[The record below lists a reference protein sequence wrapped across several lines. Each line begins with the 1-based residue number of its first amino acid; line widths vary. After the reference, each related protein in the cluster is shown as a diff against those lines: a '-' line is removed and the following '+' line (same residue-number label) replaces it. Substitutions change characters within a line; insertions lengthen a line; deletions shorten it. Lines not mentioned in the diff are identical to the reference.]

1 MIHIS
6 NAYKKA
12 IYGRSDWYPSA
23 RVTFLDGTVLNL
35 GRSEFLISGNN
46 IVDGAG
52 TQSLPLGNV
61 VSRKIT
67 VKLYNADDRYRVHSF
82 LGAKITLYKSI
93 STDIG
98 DLTIKSGTYTV
109 IDPESYGDTVSFSA
123 YDDAYKLDR
132 NYTTHL
138 KYPLK
143 LSEILIDSCRTCGV
157 QLDTVHFNGE
167 DITVKEAP
175 TNTTHRQVIGLI
187 SMIAGGNAWM
197 NADNHLQITDYD
209 MTLFDGMT
217 DLDGGWFDDPRQ
229 NYDGGQFETDVIT
242 EKYVTY
248 SDVTG
253 GSFGDDINEFFYDDL
268 DWNKEL
274 YTSGSNMDGGYFDN
288 GLELLTDDS
297 YGIMYR
303 SVERKQRN
311 PYHLISKQH
320 DGFRLRDGRTLGV
333 HSVDTE
339 EASGYILSDATTYYA
354 SGNNADDGTFELADN
369 FHFLTQW
376 KIGLTTGVEN
386 INITGVQTTDNEN
399 TYTYG
404 TDGYIL
410 SIENSLIKDKNLLV
424 NTVGAKLV
432 GLTFMNFSGEHLSY
446 PLAEFM
452 DLAYVIDRAGK
463 TNRTILTD
471 ITFNFLGF
479 TQFKCSAENSVRNSS
494 KYVSAETKAI
504 QKSSEITEKKI
515 SKYDEAVQ
523 SLTALMTQGMG
534 FFKTEEIKED
544 KSVIFYLHNKERLE
558 DSNIIWKM
566 VGDAFAVSTDGGKT
580 WNAGLDSNGNAVV
593 NVLSA
598 VGINCDWIH
607 SGTLTLGGYNNQNG
621 VLSMQDSDGNEIGR
635 WNNQGVYAKGHYVS
649 EDSIGRKID
658 LHNAKIDLYSSGGKY
673 TGYISGELDGIEARA
688 TSTDYLNIGKGYSEF
703 NVSKRLQLLSK
714 NQIAISANEIVING
728 NKAKTGTAVFSD
740 GSYLKFVNGNL
751 VGGRTASGTTF

>member
-1 MIHIS
+1 MRHIS

-109 IDPESYGDTVSFSA
+109 IDPESYGDAVSFSA

-132 NYTTHL
+132 DYTTHL
-138 KYPLK
+138 TYPLSLK
-143 LSEILIDSCRTCGV
+143 DILKDSCRTCGV
-157 QLDTVHFNGE
+157 QMDVTSFSDDN
-167 DITVKEAP
+167 IMVKEKP
-175 TNTTHRQVIGLI
+175 TNTTHRQVIGWI
-187 SMIAGGNAWM
+187 AMIAGGNAWM
-197 NADNHLQITDYD
+197 NADNHLQISQYD
-209 MTLFDGMT
+209 MSLFDNIA
-217 DLDGGWFDDPRQ
+217 DIDGGWFDDPRQ
-229 NYDGGQFETDVIT
+229 NYDGGQFETDMIS
-242 EKYVTY
+242 EKYSTY
-248 SDVTG
+248 AEMSG
-253 GSFGDDINEFFYDDL
+253 GTFSEDISEYYYDDL
-268 DWNKEL
+268 DWSSEK
-274 YTSGSNMDGGYFDN
+274 YSSGSNVDGGWFDD

-303 SVERKQRN
+303 SVERKQKN
-311 PYHLISKQH
+311 TYQLIGKK
-320 DGFRLRDGRTLGV
+320 DNLFLLKNGNVLGV
-333 HSVDTE
+333 HSVDVE
-339 EASGYILSDATTYYA
+339 EASGYILTDATNVYT
-354 SGNNADDGTFELADN
+354 SGDILDDGNFKLVDN

-376 KIGLTTGVEN
+376 KTGLTTGVEP
-386 INITGVQTTDNEN
+386 IVITGIQTTENEK

-404 TDGYIL
+404 SEGYIL
-410 SIENSLIKDKNLLV
+410 SIENSLIKDKSLLV
-424 NTVGAKLV
+424 NTVGAKLTGV
-432 GLTFMNFSGEHLSY
+432 SFMNFSGEHLSY
-446 PLAEFM
+446 PLADFM
-452 DLAYVIDRAGK
+452 DLAYVIDRNGK
-463 TNRTILTD
+463 VNKTILTD

-479 TQFKCSAENSVRNSS
+479 TSLKCSAENAIRNSS
-494 KYVSAETKAI
+494 KYVTSETKAI
-504 QKSSEITEKKI
+504 QKASAMADKKI

-534 FFKTEEIKED
+534 FFKTEEVQDD
-544 KSVIFYLHNKERLE
+544 KSIVFYLHNKEKLE

-607 SGTLTLGGYNNQNG
+607 SGTLTLGGYNNTNG
-621 VLSMQDSDGNEIGR
+621 HCAIENADGKVVGTLGVNGYYSNDPKDQYAIR
-635 WNNQGVYAKGHYVS
+635 VNNGQIDVYGSKGALVGTVKYVQGAGDGS
-649 EDSIGRKID
+649 E
-658 LHNAKIDLYSSGGKY
+658 
-673 TGYISGELDGIEARA
+673 GIEMYVHSGNRYSAVSVSTNGRTAIWGDSVLVA
-688 TSTDYLNIGKGYSEF
+688 TDKLITGGT
-703 NVSKRLQLLSK
+703 Q
-714 NQIAISANEIVING
+714 
-728 NKAKTGTAVFSD
+728 AKTGRAVFSD
-740 GSYLKFVNGNL
+740 GSYLDYRNGYL
-751 VGGRTASGTTF
+751 IGGRTASGTTF

>member
-132 NYTTHL
+132 DYTTHL
-138 KYPLK
+138 TYPLSLK
-143 LSEILIDSCRTCGV
+143 DILKDSCRTCGV
-157 QLDTVHFNGE
+157 QMDVTSFSDDN
-167 DITVKEAP
+167 IMVKEKP
-175 TNTTHRQVIGLI
+175 TNTTHRQVIGWI
-187 SMIAGGNAWM
+187 AMIAGGNAWM
-197 NADNHLQITDYD
+197 NADNHLQISQYD
-209 MTLFDGMT
+209 MSLFDNIADT
-217 DLDGGWFDDPRQ
+217 DGGWFDDPRQ
-229 NYDGGQFETDVIT
+229 NYDGGQFETDMIS
-242 EKYVTY
+242 EKYSTY
-248 SDVTG
+248 AEMSG
-253 GSFGDDINEFFYDDL
+253 GTFSENISEYYYDDL
-268 DWNKEL
+268 DWSSEK
-274 YTSGSNMDGGYFDN
+274 YSSGSNVDGGWFDD

-303 SVERKQRN
+303 SVERKQKN
-311 PYHLISKQH
+311 AYQLIGKK
-320 DGFRLRDGRTLGV
+320 DNLFLLKNGNVLGV
-333 HSVDTE
+333 HSVDVE
-339 EASGYILSDATTYYA
+339 EASGYILTDATNVYT
-354 SGNNADDGTFELADN
+354 SGDIIDDGSFKLVDN

-376 KIGLTTGVEN
+376 KTGLTTGVEP
-386 INITGVQTTDNEN
+386 IVITGIQTTENEK

-404 TDGYIL
+404 SEGYIL
-410 SIENSLIKDKNLLV
+410 SIENSLIKDKSLLV
-424 NTVGAKLV
+424 NTVGAKLTGV
-432 GLTFMNFSGEHLSY
+432 SFMNFSGEHLSY
-446 PLAEFM
+446 PLADFM
-452 DLAYVIDRAGK
+452 DLAYVIDRNGK
-463 TNRTILTD
+463 VNKTILTD

-479 TQFKCSAENSVRNSS
+479 TSLKCSAENAIRNSS
-494 KYVSAETKAI
+494 KYVTSETKAV
-504 QKSSEITEKKI
+504 QKASAMADKKI

-534 FFKTEEIKED
+534 FFKTEKIQDD
-544 KSVIFYLHNKERLE
+544 KSIVFYLHNKERLE

-607 SGTLTLGGYNNQNG
+607 SGTLTLGGYNNTNG
-621 VLSMQDSDGNEIGR
+621 HCAIENADGKVVGTLGVNGYYSNDPKDQYAIR
-635 WNNQGVYAKGHYVS
+635 VNNGQIDVYGSKGALVGTVKYVQGAGDGS
-649 EDSIGRKID
+649 E
-658 LHNAKIDLYSSGGKY
+658 
-673 TGYISGELDGIEARA
+673 GIEMYVHSGNRYSAVSVSTNGRTAIWGDSVLVA
-688 TSTDYLNIGKGYSEF
+688 TDKLITGGT
-703 NVSKRLQLLSK
+703 Q
-714 NQIAISANEIVING
+714 
-728 NKAKTGTAVFSD
+728 AKTGRAVFSD
-740 GSYLKFVNGNL
+740 GSYLDYRNGYL
-751 VGGRTASGTTF
+751 IGGRTASGTKF

>member
-35 GRSEFLISGNN
+35 GKSEFLISGNN

-61 VSRKIT
+61 VSRKIS
-67 VKLYNADDRYRVHSF
+67 VKLYNADDRYKIHSF

-132 NYTTHL
+132 DYTTHL

-167 DITVKEAP
+167 DITVKEVP
-175 TNTTHRQVIGLI
+175 TNTTHRQVVGLI

-248 SDVTG
+248 SDLSG

-274 YTSGSNMDGGYFDN
+274 YTSGSNMDGGYFDD

-333 HSVDTE
+333 HSVDME
-339 EASGYILSDATTYYA
+339 EASGYILSDATTYYT

-376 KIGLTTGVEN
+376 KTGLTTGVEN
-386 INITGVQTTDNEN
+386 IKITGVQTTDNEN

-410 SIENSLIKDKNLLV
+410 AIENSLIEDKNLLV

-479 TQFKCSAENSVRNSS
+479 TQLKCSAENSVRNSS

-504 QKSSEITEKKI
+504 QKSSKITEKKI

-607 SGTLTLGGYNNQNG
+607 SGTLTLGGYNNTNG
-621 VLSMQDSDGNEIGR
+621 HCAIENADGKVVGTLGVNGYYSNDPKDQYAIR
-635 WNNQGVYAKGHYVS
+635 VNNGQIDVYGSKGTLVGTVKYVQGAGDGS
-649 EDSIGRKID
+649 E
-658 LHNAKIDLYSSGGKY
+658 
-673 TGYISGELDGIEARA
+673 GIEMYVHSGNRYSAVSVSTNGRTAIWGDSVLVA
-688 TSTDYLNIGKGYSEF
+688 TDKLITGGT
-703 NVSKRLQLLSK
+703 Q
-714 NQIAISANEIVING
+714 
-728 NKAKTGTAVFSD
+728 AKTGRAVFSD
-740 GSYLKFVNGNL
+740 GSYLDYRNGYL
-751 VGGRTASGTTF
+751 IGGRTASGTTF

>member
-132 NYTTHL
+132 DYTTHL
-138 KYPLK
+138 TYPLSLK
-143 LSEILIDSCRTCGV
+143 DILKDSCRTCGV
-157 QLDTVHFNGE
+157 QMDVTSFSDDN
-167 DITVKEAP
+167 IMVKEKP
-175 TNTTHRQVIGLI
+175 TNTTHRQVIGWI
-187 SMIAGGNAWM
+187 AMIAGGNAWM
-197 NADNHLQITDYD
+197 NADNHLQISQYD
-209 MTLFDGMT
+209 MSPFDNIA
-217 DLDGGWFDDPRQ
+217 DIDGGWFDDPRQ
-229 NYDGGQFETDVIT
+229 NYDGGQFETDMIS
-242 EKYVTY
+242 EKYSTY
-248 SDVTG
+248 ADMSG
-253 GSFGDDINEFFYDDL
+253 GTFSEDISEYYYDDL
-268 DWNKEL
+268 DWSSEK
-274 YTSGSNMDGGYFDN
+274 YSSGSNVDGGWFDD

-303 SVERKQRN
+303 SDERKQRN
-311 PYHLISKQH
+311 TYQLIGKK
-320 DGFRLRDGRTLGV
+320 DNLFLLKNGNVLGV
-333 HSVDTE
+333 HSVDVE
-339 EASGYILSDATTYYA
+339 EASGYILTDATNVYT
-354 SGNNADDGTFELADN
+354 SGDILDDGNFKLVDN

-376 KIGLTTGVEN
+376 KTGLTTGVEP
-386 INITGVQTTDNEN
+386 IVITGIQTTEDEK

-404 TDGYIL
+404 SEGYIL
-410 SIENSLIKDKNLLV
+410 SIENSLIKDKSLLV
-424 NTVGAKLV
+424 NTVGAKLTGV
-432 GLTFMNFSGEHLSY
+432 SFMNFSGEHLSY
-446 PLAEFM
+446 PLADFM
-452 DLAYVIDRAGK
+452 DLAYVIDRNGK
-463 TNRTILTD
+463 VNKTILTD

-479 TQFKCSAENSVRNSS
+479 TSLKCSAENAIRNSS
-494 KYVSAETKAI
+494 KYVTSETKAI
-504 QKSSEITEKKI
+504 QKASAMADKKI

-534 FFKTEEIKED
+534 FFKTEEVQDD
-544 KSVIFYLHNKERLE
+544 KSIVFYLHNKERLE

-607 SGTLTLGGYNNQNG
+607 SGTLTLGGYNNTNG
-621 VLSMQDSDGNEIGR
+621 HCVIENADGKVVGTLGVNGYYSNDPKDQYAIR
-635 WNNQGVYAKGHYVS
+635 VNNGQIDVYGSKGALVGTVKYVQGTGDGS
-649 EDSIGRKID
+649 E
-658 LHNAKIDLYSSGGKY
+658 
-673 TGYISGELDGIEARA
+673 GIEMYVHSGNRYSAVSVSTNGRTAIWGDSVLVA
-688 TSTDYLNIGKGYSEF
+688 TDKLITGGT
-703 NVSKRLQLLSK
+703 Q
-714 NQIAISANEIVING
+714 
-728 NKAKTGTAVFSD
+728 AKTGRAVFSD
-740 GSYLKFVNGNL
+740 GSYLDYRNGYL
-751 VGGRTASGTTF
+751 IGGRTASGTTF

>member
-132 NYTTHL
+132 DYTTHL
-138 KYPLK
+138 TYPLSLK
-143 LSEILIDSCRTCGV
+143 DILKDSCRTCGV
-157 QLDTVHFNGE
+157 QMDVTSFSDDN
-167 DITVKEAP
+167 IMVKEKP
-175 TNTTHRQVIGLI
+175 TNTTHRQVIGWI
-187 SMIAGGNAWM
+187 AMIAGGNAWM
-197 NADNHLQITDYD
+197 NADNHLQISQYD
-209 MTLFDGMT
+209 MSLFDNIADT
-217 DLDGGWFDDPRQ
+217 DGGWFDDPRQ
-229 NYDGGQFETDVIT
+229 NYDGGQFETDMIS
-242 EKYVTY
+242 EKYSTY
-248 SDVTG
+248 AEMSG
-253 GSFGDDINEFFYDDL
+253 GTFSEDISEYYYDDL
-268 DWNKEL
+268 DWSSEK
-274 YTSGSNMDGGYFDN
+274 YSSGSNVDGGWFDD

-311 PYHLISKQH
+311 TYQLIGKK
-320 DGFRLRDGRTLGV
+320 DNLFLLKNGNVLGV
-333 HSVDTE
+333 HSVDVE
-339 EASGYILSDATTYYA
+339 EASGYILTDATNVYT
-354 SGNNADDGTFELADN
+354 SGDILDDGNFKLVDN

-376 KIGLTTGVEN
+376 KTGLTTGVEP
-386 INITGVQTTDNEN
+386 IVITGIQTTENEK

-404 TDGYIL
+404 SEGYIL
-410 SIENSLIKDKNLLV
+410 SIENSLIKDKSLLV
-424 NTVGAKLV
+424 NTVGAKLTGV
-432 GLTFMNFSGEHLSY
+432 SFMNFSGEHLSY
-446 PLAEFM
+446 PLADFM
-452 DLAYVIDRAGK
+452 DLAYVIDRNGK
-463 TNRTILTD
+463 VNKTILTD

-479 TQFKCSAENSVRNSS
+479 TSLKCSAENAIRNSS
-494 KYVSAETKAI
+494 KYVTSETKAI
-504 QKSSEITEKKI
+504 QKASAMADKKI

-534 FFKTEEIKED
+534 FFKTEKIQDD
-544 KSVIFYLHNKERLE
+544 KSIVFYLHNKEKLE

-607 SGTLTLGGYNNQNG
+607 SGTLTLGGYNNTNG
-621 VLSMQDSDGNEIGR
+621 HCAIENADGKVVGTLGVNGYYSNDPKDQYAIR
-635 WNNQGVYAKGHYVS
+635 VNNGQIDVYGSKGALVGTVKYVQGAGDGS
-649 EDSIGRKID
+649 E
-658 LHNAKIDLYSSGGKY
+658 
-673 TGYISGELDGIEARA
+673 GIEMYVHSGNRYSAVSVSTNGRTAIWGDSVLVA
-688 TSTDYLNIGKGYSEF
+688 TDKLITGGT
-703 NVSKRLQLLSK
+703 Q
-714 NQIAISANEIVING
+714 
-728 NKAKTGTAVFSD
+728 AKTGRAVFSD
-740 GSYLKFVNGNL
+740 GSYLDYRNGYL
-751 VGGRTASGTTF
+751 IGGRTASGTKF

>member
-46 IVDGAG
+46 IADGAG

-132 NYTTHL
+132 DYTTHL
-138 KYPLK
+138 TYPLSLK
-143 LSEILIDSCRTCGV
+143 DILKDSCRTCGV
-157 QLDTVHFNGE
+157 QMDVTSFSDDN
-167 DITVKEAP
+167 IMVKEKP
-175 TNTTHRQVIGLI
+175 TNTTHRQVIGWI
-187 SMIAGGNAWM
+187 AMIAGGNAWM
-197 NADNHLQITDYD
+197 NADNHLQISQYD
-209 MTLFDGMT
+209 MSLFDNIADT
-217 DLDGGWFDDPRQ
+217 DGGWFDDPRQ
-229 NYDGGQFETDVIT
+229 NYDGGQFETDMIS
-242 EKYVTY
+242 EKYSTY
-248 SDVTG
+248 AEMSG
-253 GSFGDDINEFFYDDL
+253 GTFSEDISEYYYDDL
-268 DWNKEL
+268 DWSSEK
-274 YTSGSNMDGGYFDN
+274 YSSGSNVDGGWFDD

-303 SVERKQRN
+303 SVERKQKN
-311 PYHLISKQH
+311 AYQLIGKK
-320 DGFRLRDGRTLGV
+320 DNLFLLKNGNVLGV
-333 HSVDTE
+333 HSVDVE
-339 EASGYILSDATTYYA
+339 EASGYILTDATNVYT
-354 SGNNADDGTFELADN
+354 SGDILDDGNFKLVDN

-376 KIGLTTGVEN
+376 KTGLTTGVEP
-386 INITGVQTTDNEN
+386 IVITGIQTTENEK

-404 TDGYIL
+404 SEGYIL
-410 SIENSLIKDKNLLV
+410 SIENSLIKDKSLLV
-424 NTVGAKLV
+424 NTVGAKLTGV
-432 GLTFMNFSGEHLSY
+432 SFMNFSGEHLSY
-446 PLAEFM
+446 PLADFM
-452 DLAYVIDRAGK
+452 DLAYVIDRNGK
-463 TNRTILTD
+463 VNKTILTD

-479 TQFKCSAENSVRNSS
+479 TSLKCSAENAIRNSS
-494 KYVSAETKAI
+494 KYVTSETKAI
-504 QKSSEITEKKI
+504 QKASAMADKKI

-534 FFKTEEIKED
+534 FFKTEKIQDD
-544 KSVIFYLHNKERLE
+544 KSIVFYLHNKEKLE

-607 SGTLTLGGYNNQNG
+607 SGTLTLGGYNNTNG
-621 VLSMQDSDGNEIGR
+621 HCAIENASGEVVGTLGVNGYYSNDPIDKYAIRINNGHVEIYGVKGTLVGIVDYVKSASDGSEGLSMYAYGGSGHSSVILKNNGTTEIWGNSIRINTDKLITGGR
-635 WNNQGVYAKGHYVS
+635 Q
-649 EDSIGRKID
+649 
-658 LHNAKIDLYSSGGKY
+658 
-673 TGYISGELDGIEARA
+673 T
-688 TSTDYLNIGKGYSEF
+688 
-703 NVSKRLQLLSK
+703 
-714 NQIAISANEIVING
+714 
-728 NKAKTGTAVFSD
+728 KTGRAVFSD
-740 GSYLKFVNGNL
+740 GSYLDYKNGKL
-751 VGGRTASGTTF
+751 VAGRTASGTIF

>member
-1 MIHIS
+1 MIHI
-6 NAYKKA
+6 NNDYKKA

-61 VSRKIT
+61 VSRKIS
-67 VKLYNADDRYRVHSF
+67 VKLYNADDRYKIHSF
-82 LGAKITLYKSI
+82 LGAKISLYKTI
-93 STDIG
+93 STENG
-98 DLTIKSGTYTV
+98 DLSIKSGTYTV

-132 NYTTHL
+132 DYTTHL

-175 TNTTHRQVIGLI
+175 TNTTHRQVVGLI

-197 NADNHLQITDYD
+197 NEDNHIQITDYD

-229 NYDGGQFETDVIT
+229 NYDGGQFETDIIT

-248 SDVTG
+248 SDMTG

-268 DWNKEL
+268 DWNKEK
-274 YTSGSNMDGGYFDN
+274 YASGSDMDGGYFDD
-288 GLELLTDDS
+288 GLELLTNDS

-311 PYHLISKQH
+311 PYHLISKQY

-339 EASGYILSDATTYYA
+339 EASGYILSDATAYYA
-354 SGNNADDGTFELADN
+354 SGNNADDGTFELVDN

-376 KIGLTTGVEN
+376 KTGLTTGIEN
-386 INITGVQTTDNEN
+386 IKITGVQTTDNEN

-410 SIENSLIKDKNLLV
+410 AIENSLIEDKNLLV

-479 TQFKCSAENSVRNSS
+479 TQLKCSAENSVRNSS

-504 QKSSEITEKKI
+504 QKSSAITEKKI
-515 SKYDEAVQ
+515 GKYDEAVQ

-544 KSVIFYLHNKERLE
+544 KSVVFYLHNKERLE
-558 DSNIIWKM
+558 DSTIIWKM

-607 SGTLTLGGYNNQNG
+607 SGTLTLGGYNNTNG
-621 VLSMQDSDGNEIGR
+621 HCAIENASGKVVGTLGVNGYYSNDPKDQYAIRINNGHVEIYGNKGTLVGIVTYVRGSSDGSEGLSLYTYGGSGHSSIILKNNGFTEIIG
-635 WNNQGVYAKGHYVS
+635 N
-649 EDSIGRKID
+649 SINIATDK
-658 LHNAKIDLYSSGGKY
+658 LLTGGIQ
-673 TGYISGELDGIEARA
+673 T
-688 TSTDYLNIGKGYSEF
+688 
-703 NVSKRLQLLSK
+703 
-714 NQIAISANEIVING
+714 
-728 NKAKTGTAVFSD
+728 KTGRAVFSD
-740 GSYLKFVNGNL
+740 GSYLDYKNGKL
-751 VGGRTASGTTF
+751 VSGRTASGTTF

>member
-132 NYTTHL
+132 DYTTHL
-138 KYPLK
+138 TYPLSLK
-143 LSEILIDSCRTCGV
+143 DILKDSCRTCGV
-157 QLDTVHFNGE
+157 QMDVTSFSDDN
-167 DITVKEAP
+167 IMVKEKP
-175 TNTTHRQVIGLI
+175 TNTTHRQVIGWI
-187 SMIAGGNAWM
+187 AMIAGGNAWI
-197 NADNHLQITDYD
+197 NADNHLQISQYD
-209 MTLFDGMT
+209 MSLFDNIA
-217 DLDGGWFDDPRQ
+217 DIDGGWFDDPRQ
-229 NYDGGQFETDVIT
+229 NYDGGQFETDMIS
-242 EKYVTY
+242 EKYSTY
-248 SDVTG
+248 ADMSG
-253 GSFGDDINEFFYDDL
+253 GTFSEDISEYYYDDL
-268 DWNKEL
+268 DWSSEK
-274 YTSGSNMDGGYFDN
+274 YSSGSNVDGGWFDD

-303 SVERKQRN
+303 SVERKQKN
-311 PYHLISKQH
+311 AYQLIGKK
-320 DGFRLRDGRTLGV
+320 DNLFLLKNGNVLGV
-333 HSVDTE
+333 HSVDVE
-339 EASGYILSDATTYYA
+339 EASGYILTDATNVYT
-354 SGNNADDGTFELADN
+354 SGDIIDDGSFKLVDN

-376 KIGLTTGVEN
+376 KTGLTTGVEP
-386 INITGVQTTDNEN
+386 IVITGIQTTEDEK

-404 TDGYIL
+404 SDGYIL
-410 SIENSLIKDKNLLV
+410 SIENSLIKDKSLLV
-424 NTVGAKLV
+424 NTVGAKLTGV
-432 GLTFMNFSGEHLSY
+432 SFMNFSGEHLSY
-446 PLAEFM
+446 PLADFM
-452 DLAYVIDRAGK
+452 DLAYVIDRNGK
-463 TNRTILTD
+463 VNKTILTD

-479 TQFKCSAENSVRNSS
+479 TSLKCSAENAIRNSS
-494 KYVSAETKAI
+494 KYVTSETKAV
-504 QKSSEITEKKI
+504 QKASAMADKKI

-534 FFKTEEIKED
+534 FFKTEEVQDD
-544 KSVIFYLHNKERLE
+544 KSIVFYLHNKEKLE

-607 SGTLTLGGYNNQNG
+607 SGTLTLGGYNNTNG
-621 VLSMQDSDGNEIGR
+621 HCVIENADGKVVGTLGVNGYYSNDPKDQYAIR
-635 WNNQGVYAKGHYVS
+635 VNNGQIDVYGSKGALVGTVKYVQGTGDGS
-649 EDSIGRKID
+649 E
-658 LHNAKIDLYSSGGKY
+658 
-673 TGYISGELDGIEARA
+673 GIEMYVHSGNRYSAVSVSTNGRTAIWGDSVLVA
-688 TSTDYLNIGKGYSEF
+688 TDKLITGGT
-703 NVSKRLQLLSK
+703 Q
-714 NQIAISANEIVING
+714 
-728 NKAKTGTAVFSD
+728 AKTGRAVFSD
-740 GSYLKFVNGNL
+740 GSYLDYRNGYL
-751 VGGRTASGTTF
+751 IGGRTASGTTF

>member
-132 NYTTHL
+132 DYTTHL
-138 KYPLK
+138 TYPLSLK
-143 LSEILIDSCRTCGV
+143 DILKDSCRTCGV
-157 QLDTVHFNGE
+157 QMDVTSFSDDN
-167 DITVKEAP
+167 IMVKEKP
-175 TNTTHRQVIGLI
+175 TNTTHRQVIGWI
-187 SMIAGGNAWM
+187 AMIAGGNAWM
-197 NADNHLQITDYD
+197 NSDNHLQISQYD
-209 MTLFDGMT
+209 MSLFDNIA
-217 DLDGGWFDDPRQ
+217 DIDGGWFDDPRQ
-229 NYDGGQFETDVIT
+229 NYDGGQFETDMIS
-242 EKYVTY
+242 EKYSTY
-248 SDVTG
+248 AEMSG
-253 GSFGDDINEFFYDDL
+253 GTFSEDISEYYYDDL
-268 DWNKEL
+268 DWSSEK
-274 YTSGSNMDGGYFDN
+274 YSSGSNVDGGWFDD

-303 SVERKQRN
+303 SVERKQKN
-311 PYHLISKQH
+311 AYQLIGKK
-320 DGFRLRDGRTLGV
+320 DNLFLLKNGNVLGV
-333 HSVDTE
+333 HSVDVE
-339 EASGYILSDATTYYA
+339 EASGYILTDATNVYT
-354 SGNNADDGTFELADN
+354 SGDILDDGNFKLVDN

-376 KIGLTTGVEN
+376 KTGLTTGVEP
-386 INITGVQTTDNEN
+386 IVITGIQTTENEK

-404 TDGYIL
+404 SEGYIL
-410 SIENSLIKDKNLLV
+410 SIENSLIKDKSLLV
-424 NTVGAKLV
+424 NTVGAKLTGV
-432 GLTFMNFSGEHLSY
+432 SFMNFSGEHLSY
-446 PLAEFM
+446 PLADFM
-452 DLAYVIDRAGK
+452 DLAYVIDRNGK
-463 TNRTILTD
+463 VNKTILTD

-479 TQFKCSAENSVRNSS
+479 TSLKCSAENAIRNSS
-494 KYVSAETKAI
+494 KYVTSETKAI
-504 QKSSEITEKKI
+504 QKASAMADKKI

-534 FFKTEEIKED
+534 FFKTEKIQDD
-544 KSVIFYLHNKERLE
+544 KSIVFYLHNKEKLE

-607 SGTLTLGGYNNQNG
+607 SGTLTLGGYNNTNG
-621 VLSMQDSDGNEIGR
+621 HCAIENADGKVVGTLGVNGYYSNDPKDQYAIR
-635 WNNQGVYAKGHYVS
+635 VNNGQIDVYGSKGALVGTVKYVQGAGDGS
-649 EDSIGRKID
+649 E
-658 LHNAKIDLYSSGGKY
+658 
-673 TGYISGELDGIEARA
+673 GIEMYVHSGNRYSAVSVSTNGRTAIWGDSVLVA
-688 TSTDYLNIGKGYSEF
+688 TDKLITGGT
-703 NVSKRLQLLSK
+703 Q
-714 NQIAISANEIVING
+714 
-728 NKAKTGTAVFSD
+728 AKTGRAVFSD
-740 GSYLKFVNGNL
+740 GSYLDYRNGYL
-751 VGGRTASGTTF
+751 IGGRTASGTKF

>member
-123 YDDAYKLDR
+123 YDDVYKLDR
-132 NYTTHL
+132 DYTTHL
-138 KYPLK
+138 TYPLSLK
-143 LSEILIDSCRTCGV
+143 DILKDSCRTCGV
-157 QLDTVHFNGE
+157 QMDVTSFSDDN
-167 DITVKEAP
+167 IMVKEKP
-175 TNTTHRQVIGLI
+175 TNTTHRQVIGWI
-187 SMIAGGNAWM
+187 AMIAGGNAWM
-197 NADNHLQITDYD
+197 NADNHLQISQYD
-209 MTLFDGMT
+209 MSLFDNIA
-217 DLDGGWFDDPRQ
+217 DIDGGWFDDPRQ
-229 NYDGGQFETDVIT
+229 NYDGGQFETDMIS
-242 EKYVTY
+242 EKYSTY
-248 SDVTG
+248 AEMSG
-253 GSFGDDINEFFYDDL
+253 GTFSEDISEYYYDDL
-268 DWNKEL
+268 DWSSEK
-274 YTSGSNMDGGYFDN
+274 YSSGSNVDGGWFDD

-311 PYHLISKQH
+311 TYQLIGKK
-320 DGFRLRDGRTLGV
+320 DNLFLLKNGNVLGV
-333 HSVDTE
+333 HSVDVE
-339 EASGYILSDATTYYA
+339 EASGYILTDATNVYT
-354 SGNNADDGTFELADN
+354 SGDIIDDGSFKLVDN

-376 KIGLTTGVEN
+376 KTGLTTGVEP
-386 INITGVQTTDNEN
+386 IVITGIQTTEDEK

-404 TDGYIL
+404 SEGYIL
-410 SIENSLIKDKNLLV
+410 SIENSLIKDKSLLV
-424 NTVGAKLV
+424 NTVGAKLTGV
-432 GLTFMNFSGEHLSY
+432 SFMNFSGEHLSY
-446 PLAEFM
+446 PLADFM
-452 DLAYVIDRAGK
+452 DLAYVIDRNGK
-463 TNRTILTD
+463 VNKTILTD

-479 TQFKCSAENSVRNSS
+479 TSLKCSAENAIRNSS
-494 KYVSAETKAI
+494 KYVTSETKAI
-504 QKSSEITEKKI
+504 QKASAMADKKI

-534 FFKTEEIKED
+534 FFKTEEVQDD
-544 KSVIFYLHNKERLE
+544 KSIVFYLHNKEKLE

-607 SGTLTLGGYNNQNG
+607 SGTLTLGGYNNTNG
-621 VLSMQDSDGNEIGR
+621 HCAIENADGKVVGTLGVNGYYSNDPKDQYAIR
-635 WNNQGVYAKGHYVS
+635 VNNGQIDVYGSKGALVGTVKYVQGAGDGS
-649 EDSIGRKID
+649 E
-658 LHNAKIDLYSSGGKY
+658 
-673 TGYISGELDGIEARA
+673 GIEMYVHSGNRYSAVSVSTNGRTAIWGDSVLVA
-688 TSTDYLNIGKGYSEF
+688 TDKLITGGT
-703 NVSKRLQLLSK
+703 Q
-714 NQIAISANEIVING
+714 
-728 NKAKTGTAVFSD
+728 AKTGRAVFSD
-740 GSYLKFVNGNL
+740 GSYLDYRNGYL
-751 VGGRTASGTTF
+751 IGGRTASGTTF

>member
-132 NYTTHL
+132 DYTTHL
-138 KYPLK
+138 TYPLSLK
-143 LSEILIDSCRTCGV
+143 DILKDSCRTCGV
-157 QLDTVHFNGE
+157 QMDVTSFSDDN
-167 DITVKEAP
+167 IMVKEKP
-175 TNTTHRQVIGLI
+175 TNTTHRQVIGWI
-187 SMIAGGNAWM
+187 AMIAGGNAWM
-197 NADNHLQITDYD
+197 NADNHLQISQYD
-209 MTLFDGMT
+209 MSLFDNIA
-217 DLDGGWFDDPRQ
+217 DIDGGWFDDPRQ
-229 NYDGGQFETDVIT
+229 NYDGGQFETDMIS
-242 EKYVTY
+242 EKYSTY
-248 SDVTG
+248 ADMSG
-253 GSFGDDINEFFYDDL
+253 GTFSEDISEYYYDDL
-268 DWNKEL
+268 DWSSEK
-274 YTSGSNMDGGYFDN
+274 YSSGSNVDGGWFDD

-311 PYHLISKQH
+311 TYQLIGKK
-320 DGFRLRDGRTLGV
+320 DNLFLLKNGNVLGV
-333 HSVDTE
+333 HSVDVE
-339 EASGYILSDATTYYA
+339 EASGYILTDATNVYT
-354 SGNNADDGTFELADN
+354 SGDILDDGNFKLVDN

-376 KIGLTTGVEN
+376 KTGLTTGVEP
-386 INITGVQTTDNEN
+386 IVITGIQTTEDEK

-404 TDGYIL
+404 SEGYIL
-410 SIENSLIKDKNLLV
+410 SIENSLIKDKSLLD
-424 NTVGAKLV
+424 NTVGAKLTGV
-432 GLTFMNFSGEHLSY
+432 SFMNFSGEHLSY
-446 PLAEFM
+446 PLADFM
-452 DLAYVIDRAGK
+452 DLAYVIDRNGK
-463 TNRTILTD
+463 VNKTILTD

-479 TQFKCSAENSVRNSS
+479 TSLKCSAENAIRNSS
-494 KYVSAETKAI
+494 KYVTSETKAI
-504 QKSSEITEKKI
+504 QKASAMADKKI

-534 FFKTEEIKED
+534 FFKTEEVQDD
-544 KSVIFYLHNKERLE
+544 KSIVFYLHNKERLE

-607 SGTLTLGGYNNQNG
+607 SGTLTLGGYNNTNG
-621 VLSMQDSDGNEIGR
+621 HCVIENADGKVVGTLGVNGYYSNDPKDQYAIR
-635 WNNQGVYAKGHYVS
+635 VNNGQIDVYGSKGALVGTVKYVQGTGDGS
-649 EDSIGRKID
+649 E
-658 LHNAKIDLYSSGGKY
+658 
-673 TGYISGELDGIEARA
+673 GIEMYVHSGNRYSAVSVSTNGRTAIWGDSVLVA
-688 TSTDYLNIGKGYSEF
+688 TDKLITGGT
-703 NVSKRLQLLSK
+703 Q
-714 NQIAISANEIVING
+714 
-728 NKAKTGTAVFSD
+728 AKTGRAVFSD
-740 GSYLKFVNGNL
+740 GSYLDYRNGYL
-751 VGGRTASGTTF
+751 IGGRTASGTTF

>member
-1 MIHIS
+1 MSKLIDWIKGVFAVDWNAQLGVLGEGIEVLLSTVKSVFDSIKQICSGFISFFKLVFTGQFKAAGKELLNILRAEANMIYSIFKTPVNEVIALF
-6 NAYKKA
+6 NAMGQVIVKA
-12 IYGRSDWYPSA
+12 I
-23 RVTFLDGTVLNL
+23 
-35 GRSEFLISGNN
+35 NN
-46 IVDGAG
+46 
-52 TQSLPLGNV
+52 
-61 VSRKIT
+61 
-67 VKLYNADDRYRVHSF
+67 
-82 LGAKITLYKSI
+82 
-93 STDIG
+93 
-98 DLTIKSGTYTV
+98 
-109 IDPESYGDTVSFSA
+109 
-123 YDDAYKLDR
+123 
-132 NYTTHL
+132 
-138 KYPLK
+138 
-143 LSEILIDSCRTCGV
+143 LIDGLNHIKV
-157 QLDTVHFNGE
+157 PDWVPG
-167 DITVKEAP
+167 
-175 TNTTHRQVIGLI
+175 IGGKGINL
-187 SMIAGGNAWM
+187 SHANF
-197 NADNHLQITDYD
+197 TRV
-209 MTLFDGMT
+209 
-217 DLDGGWFDDPRQ
+217 P
-229 NYDGGQFETDVIT
+229 
-242 EKYVTY
+242 
-248 SDVTG
+248 
-253 GSFGDDINEFFYDDL
+253 FGDDINEFFYDDL

-386 INITGVQTTDNEN
+386 IKITGVQTTDNEN

-410 SIENSLIKDKNLLV
+410 SIENSLIEDKNLLV

-479 TQFKCSAENSVRNSS
+479 TQLKCSAENSVRNSS

-607 SGTLTLGGYNNQNG
+607 SGTLTLGGYNNTNG
-621 VLSMQDSDGNEIGR
+621 HCAIENASGKVVGTLGVNGYYSNDPNDKYAIRINNGYVEIYGGKGTLVGIVEYVKSASDGSEGLSMYAYGGSGHSSVILKNNGTTEIWGNSISINTDKLITGGR
-635 WNNQGVYAKGHYVS
+635 Q
-649 EDSIGRKID
+649 
-658 LHNAKIDLYSSGGKY
+658 
-673 TGYISGELDGIEARA
+673 T
-688 TSTDYLNIGKGYSEF
+688 
-703 NVSKRLQLLSK
+703 
-714 NQIAISANEIVING
+714 
-728 NKAKTGTAVFSD
+728 KTGRAVFSD
-740 GSYLKFVNGNL
+740 GSYLDYKNGKL
-751 VGGRTASGTTF
+751 VGGRTASGTIL

>member
-46 IVDGAG
+46 IADGAG

-132 NYTTHL
+132 DYTTHL
-138 KYPLK
+138 TYPLSLK
-143 LSEILIDSCRTCGV
+143 DILKDSCRTCGV
-157 QLDTVHFNGE
+157 QMDVTSFSDDN
-167 DITVKEAP
+167 IMVKEKP
-175 TNTTHRQVIGLI
+175 TNTTHRQVIGWI
-187 SMIAGGNAWM
+187 AMIAGGNAWM
-197 NADNHLQITDYD
+197 NADNHLQISQYD
-209 MTLFDGMT
+209 MSLFDNIADT
-217 DLDGGWFDDPRQ
+217 DGGWFDDPRQ
-229 NYDGGQFETDVIT
+229 NYDGGQFETDMIS
-242 EKYVTY
+242 EKYSTY
-248 SDVTG
+248 AEMSG
-253 GSFGDDINEFFYDDL
+253 GTFSENISEYYYDDL
-268 DWNKEL
+268 DWSSEK
-274 YTSGSNMDGGYFDN
+274 YSSGSNVDGGWFDD

-303 SVERKQRN
+303 SVERKQKKA
-311 PYHLISKQH
+311 YQLIGKK
-320 DGFRLRDGRTLGV
+320 DNLFLLKNGNVLGV
-333 HSVDTE
+333 HSVDVE
-339 EASGYILSDATTYYA
+339 EASGYILTDATNVYT
-354 SGNNADDGTFELADN
+354 SGDIIDDGSFKLVDN

-376 KIGLTTGVEN
+376 KTGLTTGVEP
-386 INITGVQTTDNEN
+386 IVITGIQTTENEK

-404 TDGYIL
+404 SEGYIL
-410 SIENSLIKDKNLLV
+410 SIENSLIKDKSLLV
-424 NTVGAKLV
+424 NTVGAKLTGV
-432 GLTFMNFSGEHLSY
+432 SFMNFSGEHLSY
-446 PLAEFM
+446 PLADFM
-452 DLAYVIDRAGK
+452 DLAYVIDRNGK
-463 TNRTILTD
+463 VNKTILTD

-479 TQFKCSAENSVRNSS
+479 TSLKCSAENAIRNSS
-494 KYVSAETKAI
+494 KYVTSETKAV
-504 QKSSEITEKKI
+504 QKASAMADKKI

-534 FFKTEEIKED
+534 FFKTEKIQDD
-544 KSVIFYLHNKERLE
+544 KSIVFYLHNKEKLE

-607 SGTLTLGGYNNQNG
+607 SGTLTLGGYNNTNG
-621 VLSMQDSDGNEIGR
+621 HCAIENASGEVVGTLGVNGYYSNDPIDKYAIRINNGHVEIYGVKGTLVGIVDYVKSASDGSEGLSMYAYGGSGHSSVILKNNGTTEIWGNSIRINTDKLITGGR
-635 WNNQGVYAKGHYVS
+635 Q
-649 EDSIGRKID
+649 
-658 LHNAKIDLYSSGGKY
+658 
-673 TGYISGELDGIEARA
+673 T
-688 TSTDYLNIGKGYSEF
+688 
-703 NVSKRLQLLSK
+703 
-714 NQIAISANEIVING
+714 
-728 NKAKTGTAVFSD
+728 KTGRAVFSD
-740 GSYLKFVNGNL
+740 GSYLDYKNGKL
-751 VGGRTASGTTF
+751 VAGRTASGTIF

>member
-123 YDDAYKLDR
+123 YDDVYKLDR
-132 NYTTHL
+132 DYTTHL
-138 KYPLK
+138 TYPLSLK
-143 LSEILIDSCRTCGV
+143 DILKDSCRTCGV
-157 QLDTVHFNGE
+157 QMDVTSFSDDN
-167 DITVKEAP
+167 IMVKEKP
-175 TNTTHRQVIGLI
+175 TNTTHRQVIGWI
-187 SMIAGGNAWM
+187 AMIAGGNAWM
-197 NADNHLQITDYD
+197 NADNHLQISQYD
-209 MTLFDGMT
+209 MSLFDNIA
-217 DLDGGWFDDPRQ
+217 DIDGGWFDDPRQ
-229 NYDGGQFETDVIT
+229 NYDGGQFETDMIS
-242 EKYVTY
+242 EKYSTY
-248 SDVTG
+248 AEMSG
-253 GSFGDDINEFFYDDL
+253 GTFSEDISEYYYDDL
-268 DWNKEL
+268 DWSSEK
-274 YTSGSNMDGGYFDN
+274 YSSGSNVDGGWFDD

-311 PYHLISKQH
+311 TYQLIGKK
-320 DGFRLRDGRTLGV
+320 DNLFLLKNGNVLGV
-333 HSVDTE
+333 HSVDVE
-339 EASGYILSDATTYYA
+339 EASGYILTDATNVYT
-354 SGNNADDGTFELADN
+354 SGDIIDDGSFKLVDN

-376 KIGLTTGVEN
+376 KTGLTTGVEP
-386 INITGVQTTDNEN
+386 IVITGIQTTEDEK

-404 TDGYIL
+404 SEGYIL
-410 SIENSLIKDKNLLV
+410 SIENSLIKDKSLLV
-424 NTVGAKLV
+424 NTVGAKLTGV
-432 GLTFMNFSGEHLSY
+432 SFMNFSGEHLSY
-446 PLAEFM
+446 PLADFM
-452 DLAYVIDRAGK
+452 DLAYVIDRNGK
-463 TNRTILTD
+463 VNKTILTD

-479 TQFKCSAENSVRNSS
+479 TSLKCSAENAIRNSS
-494 KYVSAETKAI
+494 KYVTSETKAV
-504 QKSSEITEKKI
+504 QKASAMADKKI

-534 FFKTEEIKED
+534 FFKTEKIQDD
-544 KSVIFYLHNKERLE
+544 KSIVFYLHNKEKLE

-607 SGTLTLGGYNNQNG
+607 SGTLTLGGYNNTNG
-621 VLSMQDSDGNEIGR
+621 HCAIENADGKVVGTLGVNGYYSNDPKDQYAIR
-635 WNNQGVYAKGHYVS
+635 VNNGQIDVYGSKGTLVGTVKYVQGTGDGS
-649 EDSIGRKID
+649 E
-658 LHNAKIDLYSSGGKY
+658 
-673 TGYISGELDGIEARA
+673 GIEMYVHSGNRYSAVSVSTNGRTAIWGDSVLVA
-688 TSTDYLNIGKGYSEF
+688 TDKLITGGT
-703 NVSKRLQLLSK
+703 Q
-714 NQIAISANEIVING
+714 
-728 NKAKTGTAVFSD
+728 AKTGRAVFSD
-740 GSYLKFVNGNL
+740 GSYLDYRNGYL
-751 VGGRTASGTTF
+751 IGGRTASGTTF

>member
-109 IDPESYGDTVSFSA
+109 SDPESYGDTVSFSA

-132 NYTTHL
+132 DYTTHL
-138 KYPLK
+138 TYPLSLK
-143 LSEILIDSCRTCGV
+143 DILKDSCRTCGV
-157 QLDTVHFNGE
+157 QMDVTSFSDDN
-167 DITVKEAP
+167 IMVKEKP
-175 TNTTHRQVIGLI
+175 TNTTHRQVIGWI
-187 SMIAGGNAWM
+187 TMIAGGNAWM
-197 NADNHLQITDYD
+197 NADNHLQISQYD
-209 MTLFDGMT
+209 MSLFDNIA
-217 DLDGGWFDDPRQ
+217 DIDGGWFDDPRQ
-229 NYDGGQFETDVIT
+229 NYDGGQFETDMIS
-242 EKYVTY
+242 EKYSTY
-248 SDVTG
+248 ADMSG
-253 GSFGDDINEFFYDDL
+253 GTFSEDISEYYYDDL
-268 DWNKEL
+268 DWSSEK
-274 YTSGSNMDGGYFDN
+274 YSSGSNVDGGWFDD

-311 PYHLISKQH
+311 TYQLIGKKDNLFLLKS
-320 DGFRLRDGRTLGV
+320 GNVLGV
-333 HSVDTE
+333 HSVDVE
-339 EASGYILSDATTYYA
+339 EASGYILTDATNVYT
-354 SGNNADDGTFELADN
+354 SGDILDDGNFKLVDN

-376 KIGLTTGVEN
+376 KTGLTTGVEP
-386 INITGVQTTDNEN
+386 IVITGIQTTEDEK

-404 TDGYIL
+404 SEGYIL
-410 SIENSLIKDKNLLV
+410 SIENSLIKDKSLLV
-424 NTVGAKLV
+424 NTVGAKLTGV
-432 GLTFMNFSGEHLSY
+432 SFMNFSGEHLSY
-446 PLAEFM
+446 PLADFM
-452 DLAYVIDRAGK
+452 DLAYVIDRNGK
-463 TNRTILTD
+463 VNKTILTD

-479 TQFKCSAENSVRNSS
+479 TSLKCSAENAIRNSS
-494 KYVSAETKAI
+494 KYVTSETKAI
-504 QKSSEITEKKI
+504 QKASAMADKKI

-534 FFKTEEIKED
+534 FFKTEEVQDD
-544 KSVIFYLHNKERLE
+544 KSIVFYLHNKERLE

-607 SGTLTLGGYNNQNG
+607 SGTLTLGGYNNTNG
-621 VLSMQDSDGNEIGR
+621 HCVIENADGKVVGTLGVNGYYSNDPKDQYAIR
-635 WNNQGVYAKGHYVS
+635 VNNGQIDVYGSKGALVGTVKYVQGTGDGS
-649 EDSIGRKID
+649 E
-658 LHNAKIDLYSSGGKY
+658 
-673 TGYISGELDGIEARA
+673 GIEMYVHSGNRYSAVSVSTNGRTAIWGDSVLVA
-688 TSTDYLNIGKGYSEF
+688 TDKLITGGT
-703 NVSKRLQLLSK
+703 Q
-714 NQIAISANEIVING
+714 
-728 NKAKTGTAVFSD
+728 AKTGRAVFSD
-740 GSYLKFVNGNL
+740 GSYLDYRNGYL
-751 VGGRTASGTTF
+751 IGGRTASGTTF

>member
-93 STDIG
+93 STDMG

-132 NYTTHL
+132 DYTTHL

-167 DITVKEAP
+167 DIIVKETP
-175 TNTTHRQVIGLI
+175 TNTTHRQVVGLI

-217 DLDGGWFDDPRQ
+217 DLDGGWFDDPRR

-248 SDVTG
+248 SDLSG

-274 YTSGSNMDGGYFDN
+274 YTSGSNMDGGYFDD

-311 PYHLISKQH
+311 TYHLISKQH

-339 EASGYILSDATTYYA
+339 EASGYILSDATTYYT

-376 KIGLTTGVEN
+376 KSGLTTGVEN
-386 INITGVQTTDNEN
+386 IKITGVQTTDNEN

-404 TDGYIL
+404 TDGYVL
-410 SIENSLIKDKNLLV
+410 AIENSLIEDKNLLV

-479 TQFKCSAENSVRNSS
+479 TQLKCSAENSVRNSS

-607 SGTLTLGGYNNQNG
+607 SGTLTLGGYNNTNG
-621 VLSMQDSDGNEIGR
+621 HCAIENADGKVVGTLGVNGYYSNDPKDQYAIR
-635 WNNQGVYAKGHYVS
+635 VNNGQIDVYGSKGTLVGTVKYVQGTGDGS
-649 EDSIGRKID
+649 E
-658 LHNAKIDLYSSGGKY
+658 
-673 TGYISGELDGIEARA
+673 GIEMYVHSGNRYSAVSVSTNGRTAIWGDSVLVA
-688 TSTDYLNIGKGYSEF
+688 TDKLITGGT
-703 NVSKRLQLLSK
+703 Q
-714 NQIAISANEIVING
+714 
-728 NKAKTGTAVFSD
+728 AKTGRAVFSD
-740 GSYLKFVNGNL
+740 GSYLDYRNGYL
-751 VGGRTASGTTF
+751 IGGRTASGTTF

>member
-132 NYTTHL
+132 DYTTHL
-138 KYPLK
+138 TYPLSLK
-143 LSEILIDSCRTCGV
+143 DILKDSCRTCGV
-157 QLDTVHFNGE
+157 QMDVTSFSDDN
-167 DITVKEAP
+167 IMVKEKP
-175 TNTTHRQVIGLI
+175 TNTTHRQVIGWI
-187 SMIAGGNAWM
+187 AMIAGGNAWM
-197 NADNHLQITDYD
+197 NADNHLQISQYD
-209 MTLFDGMT
+209 MSLFDNIA
-217 DLDGGWFDDPRQ
+217 DIDGGWFDDPRQ
-229 NYDGGQFETDVIT
+229 NYDGGQFETDMIS
-242 EKYVTY
+242 EKYSTY
-248 SDVTG
+248 AEMSG
-253 GSFGDDINEFFYDDL
+253 GTFSENISEYYYDDL
-268 DWNKEL
+268 DWSSEK
-274 YTSGSNMDGGYFDN
+274 YSSGSSVDGGWFDN

-303 SVERKQRN
+303 SVERKQKN
-311 PYHLISKQH
+311 TYQLIGKK
-320 DGFRLRDGRTLGV
+320 DNLFLLKNGNVLGV
-333 HSVDTE
+333 HSVDVE
-339 EASGYILSDATTYYA
+339 EASGYILTDATNVYT
-354 SGNNADDGTFELADN
+354 SGDIIDDGSFKLVDN

-376 KIGLTTGVEN
+376 KTGLTTGVEP
-386 INITGVQTTDNEN
+386 IVITGIQTTEDEK

-404 TDGYIL
+404 SEGYIL
-410 SIENSLIKDKNLLV
+410 SIENSLIKDKSLLV
-424 NTVGAKLV
+424 NTVGVKLTGV
-432 GLTFMNFSGEHLSY
+432 SFMNFSGEHLSY
-446 PLAEFM
+446 PLADFM
-452 DLAYVIDRAGK
+452 DLAYVIDRNGK
-463 TNRTILTD
+463 VNKTILTD

-479 TQFKCSAENSVRNSS
+479 TSLKCSAENAIRNSS
-494 KYVSAETKAI
+494 KYVTSETKAI
-504 QKSSEITEKKI
+504 QKASAMADKKI

-534 FFKTEEIKED
+534 FFKTEKIQDD
-544 KSVIFYLHNKERLE
+544 KSIVFYLHNKEKLE

-607 SGTLTLGGYNNQNG
+607 SGTLTLGGYNNTNG
-621 VLSMQDSDGNEIGR
+621 HCVIENADGKVVGTLGVNGYYSNDPKDQYAIR
-635 WNNQGVYAKGHYVS
+635 VNNGQIDVYGSKGALVGTVKYVQGTGDGS
-649 EDSIGRKID
+649 E
-658 LHNAKIDLYSSGGKY
+658 
-673 TGYISGELDGIEARA
+673 GIEMYVHSGNRYSAVSVSTNGRTAIWGDSVLVA
-688 TSTDYLNIGKGYSEF
+688 TDKLITGGT
-703 NVSKRLQLLSK
+703 Q
-714 NQIAISANEIVING
+714 
-728 NKAKTGTAVFSD
+728 AKTGRAVFSD
-740 GSYLKFVNGNL
+740 GSYLDYRNGYL
-751 VGGRTASGTTF
+751 IGGRTASGTTF

>member
-93 STDIG
+93 STDMG

-132 NYTTHL
+132 DYTTHL
-138 KYPLK
+138 TYPLSLK
-143 LSEILIDSCRTCGV
+143 DILKDSCRTCGV
-157 QLDTVHFNGE
+157 QMDVTSFSDDN
-167 DITVKEAP
+167 IMVKEKP
-175 TNTTHRQVIGLI
+175 TNTTHRQVIGWI
-187 SMIAGGNAWM
+187 AMIAGGNAWM
-197 NADNHLQITDYD
+197 NADNHLQISQYD
-209 MTLFDGMT
+209 MSLFDNIA
-217 DLDGGWFDDPRQ
+217 DIDGGWFDDPRQ
-229 NYDGGQFETDVIT
+229 NYDGGQFETDMIS
-242 EKYVTY
+242 EKYSTY
-248 SDVTG
+248 AEMSG
-253 GSFGDDINEFFYDDL
+253 GTFSEDISEYYYDDL
-268 DWNKEL
+268 DWSSEK
-274 YTSGSNMDGGYFDN
+274 YSSGSNVDGGWFDD

-303 SVERKQRN
+303 SVERKQKN
-311 PYHLISKQH
+311 AYQLIGKK
-320 DGFRLRDGRTLGV
+320 DNLFLLKNGNVLGV
-333 HSVDTE
+333 HSVDVE
-339 EASGYILSDATTYYA
+339 EASGYILTDATNVYT
-354 SGNNADDGTFELADN
+354 SGDILDDGNFKLVDN

-376 KIGLTTGVEN
+376 KTGLTTGVEP
-386 INITGVQTTDNEN
+386 IVITGIQTTENEK

-404 TDGYIL
+404 SEGYIL
-410 SIENSLIKDKNLLV
+410 SIENSLIKDKSLLV
-424 NTVGAKLV
+424 NTVGAKLTGV
-432 GLTFMNFSGEHLSY
+432 SFMNFSGEHLSY
-446 PLAEFM
+446 PLADFM
-452 DLAYVIDRAGK
+452 DLAYVIDRNGK
-463 TNRTILTD
+463 VNKTILTD

-479 TQFKCSAENSVRNSS
+479 TSLKCSAENTIRNSS
-494 KYVSAETKAI
+494 KYVTSETKAI
-504 QKSSEITEKKI
+504 QKASAMADKKI

-534 FFKTEEIKED
+534 FFKTEKIQDD
-544 KSVIFYLHNKERLE
+544 KSIVFYLHNKEKLE

-607 SGTLTLGGYNNQNG
+607 SGTLTLGGYNNTNG
-621 VLSMQDSDGNEIGR
+621 HCAIENASGEVVGTLGVNGYYSNDPIDKYAIRINNGHVEIYGVKGTLVGIVDYVKSASDGSEGLSMYAYGGSGHSSVILKNNGTTEIWGNSIRINTDKLITGGR
-635 WNNQGVYAKGHYVS
+635 Q
-649 EDSIGRKID
+649 
-658 LHNAKIDLYSSGGKY
+658 
-673 TGYISGELDGIEARA
+673 T
-688 TSTDYLNIGKGYSEF
+688 
-703 NVSKRLQLLSK
+703 
-714 NQIAISANEIVING
+714 
-728 NKAKTGTAVFSD
+728 KTGRAVFSD
-740 GSYLKFVNGNL
+740 GSYLDYKNGKL
-751 VGGRTASGTTF
+751 VAGRTASGTIF

>member
-132 NYTTHL
+132 DYTTHL

-167 DITVKEAP
+167 DITVKKAP
-175 TNTTHRQVIGLI
+175 TNTTHRQVVGLI
-187 SMIAGGNAWM
+187 AMIAGGNAWM

-386 INITGVQTTDNEN
+386 IKITGVQTTDNEN

-410 SIENSLIKDKNLLV
+410 AIENSLIEDKNLLV

-446 PLAEFM
+446 PFAEFM

-479 TQFKCSAENSVRNSS
+479 TQLKCSAENSVRNSS

-607 SGTLTLGGYNNQNG
+607 SGTLTLGGYNNTNG
-621 VLSMQDSDGNEIGR
+621 HCAIENASGKVVGTLGVNGYYSNDPIDKYAIRINNGHVEIYGVKGTLVGIVDYVKSASDGSEGLSMYAYGGSGHSSVILKNNGTTEIWGN
-635 WNNQGVYAKGHYVS
+635 
-649 EDSIGRKID
+649 SIRINTDKLIT
-658 LHNAKIDLYSSGGKY
+658 GGIQ
-673 TGYISGELDGIEARA
+673 T
-688 TSTDYLNIGKGYSEF
+688 
-703 NVSKRLQLLSK
+703 
-714 NQIAISANEIVING
+714 
-728 NKAKTGTAVFSD
+728 KTGRAVFSD
-740 GSYLKFVNGNL
+740 GSYLDYKNGKL
-751 VGGRTASGTTF
+751 VAGRTASGTIF

>member
-23 RVTFLDGTVLNL
+23 RITFLDGTVLNL

-132 NYTTHL
+132 DYTTHL
-138 KYPLK
+138 TYPLSLK
-143 LSEILIDSCRTCGV
+143 DILKDSCRTCGV
-157 QLDTVHFNGE
+157 QMDVTSFSDDN
-167 DITVKEAP
+167 IMVKEKP
-175 TNTTHRQVIGLI
+175 TNTTHRQVIGWI
-187 SMIAGGNAWM
+187 AMIAGGNAWM
-197 NADNHLQITDYD
+197 NADNHLQISQYD
-209 MTLFDGMT
+209 MSLFDNIA
-217 DLDGGWFDDPRQ
+217 DIDGGWFDDSRQ
-229 NYDGGQFETDVIT
+229 NYDGGQFETDMIS
-242 EKYVTY
+242 EKYSTY
-248 SDVTG
+248 AKMSG
-253 GSFGDDINEFFYDDL
+253 GTFSEDISEYYYDDL
-268 DWNKEL
+268 DWSSEK
-274 YTSGSNMDGGYFDN
+274 YSSGSNVDGGWFDD

-303 SVERKQRN
+303 SVERKQKN
-311 PYHLISKQH
+311 AYQLIGKK
-320 DGFRLRDGRTLGV
+320 DNLFLLKNGNVLGV
-333 HSVDTE
+333 HSVDVE
-339 EASGYILSDATTYYA
+339 EASGYILTDATNVYT
-354 SGNNADDGTFELADN
+354 SGDIIDDGSFKLVDN

-376 KIGLTTGVEN
+376 KTGLTTGVEP
-386 INITGVQTTDNEN
+386 IVITGIQTTENEK

-404 TDGYIL
+404 SEGYIL
-410 SIENSLIKDKNLLV
+410 SIENSLIKDKSLLV
-424 NTVGAKLV
+424 NTVGVKLTGV
-432 GLTFMNFSGEHLSY
+432 SFMNFSGEHLSY
-446 PLAEFM
+446 PLADFM
-452 DLAYVIDRAGK
+452 DLAYVIDRNGK
-463 TNRTILTD
+463 VNKTILTD

-479 TQFKCSAENSVRNSS
+479 TSLKCSAENAIRNSS
-494 KYVSAETKAI
+494 KYVTSETKAI
-504 QKSSEITEKKI
+504 QKASAMADKKI

-534 FFKTEEIKED
+534 FFKTEKIQDD
-544 KSVIFYLHNKERLE
+544 KSIVFYLHNKEKLE

-607 SGTLTLGGYNNQNG
+607 SGTLTLGGYNNTNG
-621 VLSMQDSDGNEIGR
+621 HCVIENADGKVVGTLGVNGYYSNDPKDQYAIR
-635 WNNQGVYAKGHYVS
+635 VNNGQIDVYGSKGALVGTVKYVQGTGDGS
-649 EDSIGRKID
+649 E
-658 LHNAKIDLYSSGGKY
+658 
-673 TGYISGELDGIEARA
+673 GIEMYVHSGNRYSAVSVSTNGRTAIWGDSVLVA
-688 TSTDYLNIGKGYSEF
+688 TDKLITGGT
-703 NVSKRLQLLSK
+703 Q
-714 NQIAISANEIVING
+714 
-728 NKAKTGTAVFSD
+728 AKTGRAVFSD
-740 GSYLKFVNGNL
+740 GSYLDYRNGYL
-751 VGGRTASGTTF
+751 IGGRTASGTTF

>member
-132 NYTTHL
+132 DYTTHL

-175 TNTTHRQVIGLI
+175 TNTTHRQVVGLI

-197 NADNHLQITDYD
+197 NEDNHLQITDYD

-229 NYDGGQFETDVIT
+229 NYDGGQFETDIIT

-248 SDVTG
+248 SDMDG

-303 SVERKQRN
+303 SVERQQRN

-339 EASGYILSDATTYYA
+339 EANGYILSDATTYYA

-386 INITGVQTTDNEN
+386 IKITGVQTTDNGN

-479 TQFKCSAENSVRNSS
+479 TQLKCSAENSVRNSS

-534 FFKTEEIKED
+534 FFKTEKIKED

-649 EDSIGRKID
+649 EDSSGRKLDI
-658 LHNAKIDLYSSGGKY
+658 HNAMIDMYSSGGEY
-673 TGYISGELDGIEARA
+673 EGHVSSASGGIEVRDGYGDYVRVNGGYAQLHGA
-688 TSTDYLNIGKGYSEF
+688 NGTQIGTDGT
-703 NVSKRLQLLSK
+703 LL
-714 NQIAISANEIVING
+714 ISAKKINING
-728 NKAKTGTAVFSD
+728 DTAKTGTAVFSD
-740 GSYLKFVNGNL
+740 GSYLKFKNGNL
-751 VGGRTASGTTF
+751 IGGRTASGTTF

>member
-109 IDPESYGDTVSFSA
+109 IDPESSGDTVSFSA

-132 NYTTHL
+132 DYTTHL
-138 KYPLK
+138 TYPLSLK
-143 LSEILIDSCRTCGV
+143 DILKDSCRTCGV
-157 QLDTVHFNGE
+157 QMDVTSFSDDN
-167 DITVKEAP
+167 IMVKEKP
-175 TNTTHRQVIGLI
+175 TNTTHRQVIGWI
-187 SMIAGGNAWM
+187 AMIAGGNAWM
-197 NADNHLQITDYD
+197 NADNHLQISQYD
-209 MTLFDGMT
+209 MSLFDNIADT
-217 DLDGGWFDDPRQ
+217 DGGWFDDPRQ
-229 NYDGGQFETDVIT
+229 NYDGGQFETDMIS
-242 EKYVTY
+242 EKYSTY
-248 SDVTG
+248 AEMSG
-253 GSFGDDINEFFYDDL
+253 GTFSEDISEYYYDDL
-268 DWNKEL
+268 DWSSEK
-274 YTSGSNMDGGYFDN
+274 YSSGSNVDGGWFDD

-303 SVERKQRN
+303 SVERKQKN
-311 PYHLISKQH
+311 AYQLIGKK
-320 DGFRLRDGRTLGV
+320 DNLFLLKNGNVLGV
-333 HSVDTE
+333 HSVDVE
-339 EASGYILSDATTYYA
+339 EASGYILTDATNVYT
-354 SGNNADDGTFELADN
+354 SGDIIDDGSFKLVDN

-376 KIGLTTGVEN
+376 KTGLTTGVEP
-386 INITGVQTTDNEN
+386 IVITGIQTTENEK

-404 TDGYIL
+404 SEGYIL
-410 SIENSLIKDKNLLV
+410 SIENSLIKDKSLLV
-424 NTVGAKLV
+424 NTVGAKLTGV
-432 GLTFMNFSGEHLSY
+432 SFMNFSGEHLSY
-446 PLAEFM
+446 PLADFM
-452 DLAYVIDRAGK
+452 DLAYVIDRNGK
-463 TNRTILTD
+463 VSKTILTD

-479 TQFKCSAENSVRNSS
+479 TSLKCSAENAIRNSS
-494 KYVSAETKAI
+494 KYVTSETKAI
-504 QKSSEITEKKI
+504 QKASAMADKKI

-534 FFKTEEIKED
+534 FFKTEKIQDD
-544 KSVIFYLHNKERLE
+544 KSIVFYLHNKEKLE

-607 SGTLTLGGYNNQNG
+607 SGTLTLGGYNNTNG
-621 VLSMQDSDGNEIGR
+621 HCAIENADGKVVGTLGVNGYYSNDPKDQYAIR
-635 WNNQGVYAKGHYVS
+635 VNNGQIDVYGSKGALVGTVKYVQGAGDGS
-649 EDSIGRKID
+649 E
-658 LHNAKIDLYSSGGKY
+658 
-673 TGYISGELDGIEARA
+673 GIEMYVHSGNRYSAVSVSTNGRTAIWGDSVLVA
-688 TSTDYLNIGKGYSEF
+688 TDKLITGGT
-703 NVSKRLQLLSK
+703 Q
-714 NQIAISANEIVING
+714 
-728 NKAKTGTAVFSD
+728 AKTGRAVFSD
-740 GSYLKFVNGNL
+740 GSYLDYRNGYL
-751 VGGRTASGTTF
+751 IGGRTASGTKF

>member
-132 NYTTHL
+132 DYTTHL
-138 KYPLK
+138 TYPLSLK
-143 LSEILIDSCRTCGV
+143 DILKDSCRTCGV
-157 QLDTVHFNGE
+157 QMDVTSFSDDN
-167 DITVKEAP
+167 IMVKEKP
-175 TNTTHRQVIGLI
+175 TNTTHRQVIGWI
-187 SMIAGGNAWM
+187 AMIAGGNAWM
-197 NADNHLQITDYD
+197 NADNHLQISQYD
-209 MTLFDGMT
+209 MSLFDNIA
-217 DLDGGWFDDPRQ
+217 DIDGGWFDDPRQ
-229 NYDGGQFETDVIT
+229 NYDGGQFETDMIS
-242 EKYVTY
+242 EKYSTY
-248 SDVTG
+248 ADMSG
-253 GSFGDDINEFFYDDL
+253 GTFSEDISEYYYDDL
-268 DWNKEL
+268 DWSSEK
-274 YTSGSNMDGGYFDN
+274 YSSGSNVDGGWFDD

-311 PYHLISKQH
+311 TYQLIGKK
-320 DGFRLRDGRTLGV
+320 DNLFLLKNGNVLGV
-333 HSVDTE
+333 HSVDVE
-339 EASGYILSDATTYYA
+339 EASGYILTDATNVYT
-354 SGNNADDGTFELADN
+354 SGDILDDGNFKLVDN

-376 KIGLTTGVEN
+376 KTGLTTGVEP
-386 INITGVQTTDNEN
+386 IVITGIQTTEDEK

-404 TDGYIL
+404 SEGYIL
-410 SIENSLIKDKNLLV
+410 SIENSLIKDKSLLV
-424 NTVGAKLV
+424 NTVGAKLTGV
-432 GLTFMNFSGEHLSY
+432 SFMNFSGEHLSY
-446 PLAEFM
+446 PLADFM
-452 DLAYVIDRAGK
+452 DLAYVIDRNGK
-463 TNRTILTD
+463 ENKTILTD
-471 ITFNFLGF
+471 ITFNLLGF
-479 TQFKCSAENSVRNSS
+479 TSLKCSAENAIRNSS
-494 KYVSAETKAI
+494 KYVTSETKAI
-504 QKSSEITEKKI
+504 QKASAMADKKI

-534 FFKTEEIKED
+534 FFKTEEVQDD
-544 KSVIFYLHNKERLE
+544 KSIVFYLHNKERLE

-607 SGTLTLGGYNNQNG
+607 SGTLTLGGYNNTNG
-621 VLSMQDSDGNEIGR
+621 HCVIENADGKVVGTLGVNGYYSNDPKDQYAIR
-635 WNNQGVYAKGHYVS
+635 VNNGQIDVYGSKGALVGTVKYVQGTGDGS
-649 EDSIGRKID
+649 E
-658 LHNAKIDLYSSGGKY
+658 
-673 TGYISGELDGIEARA
+673 GIEMYVHSGNRYSAVSVSTNGRTAIWGDSVLVA
-688 TSTDYLNIGKGYSEF
+688 TDKLITGGT
-703 NVSKRLQLLSK
+703 Q
-714 NQIAISANEIVING
+714 
-728 NKAKTGTAVFSD
+728 AKTGRAVFSD
-740 GSYLKFVNGNL
+740 GSYLDYRNGYL
-751 VGGRTASGTTF
+751 IGGRTASGTTF

>member
-132 NYTTHL
+132 DYTTHL
-138 KYPLK
+138 TYPLSLK
-143 LSEILIDSCRTCGV
+143 DILKDSCRTCGV
-157 QLDTVHFNGE
+157 QMDVTSFSDDN
-167 DITVKEAP
+167 IMVKEKP
-175 TNTTHRQVIGLI
+175 TNTTHRQVIGWI
-187 SMIAGGNAWM
+187 AMIAGGNAWM
-197 NADNHLQITDYD
+197 NADNHLQISQYD
-209 MTLFDGMT
+209 MSLFDNIA
-217 DLDGGWFDDPRQ
+217 DIDGGWFDDPRQ
-229 NYDGGQFETDVIT
+229 NYDGGQFETDMIS
-242 EKYVTY
+242 EKYSTY
-248 SDVTG
+248 AEMSG
-253 GSFGDDINEFFYDDL
+253 GTFSENISEYYYDDL
-268 DWNKEL
+268 DWSSEK
-274 YTSGSNMDGGYFDN
+274 YSSGSSVDGGWFDN

-303 SVERKQRN
+303 SVERKQKN
-311 PYHLISKQH
+311 TYQLIGKK
-320 DGFRLRDGRTLGV
+320 DNLFLLKNGNVLGV
-333 HSVDTE
+333 HSVDVE
-339 EASGYILSDATTYYA
+339 EASGYILTDATNVYT
-354 SGNNADDGTFELADN
+354 SGDIIDDGSFKLVDN

-376 KIGLTTGVEN
+376 KTGLTTGVEP
-386 INITGVQTTDNEN
+386 IVITGIQTTEDEK

-404 TDGYIL
+404 SEGYIL
-410 SIENSLIKDKNLLV
+410 SIENSLIKDKSLLV
-424 NTVGAKLV
+424 NTVGVKLTGV
-432 GLTFMNFSGEHLSY
+432 SFMNFSGEHLSY
-446 PLAEFM
+446 PLADFM
-452 DLAYVIDRAGK
+452 DLAYVIDRNGK
-463 TNRTILTD
+463 VNKTLLTD

-479 TQFKCSAENSVRNSS
+479 TSLKCSAENAIRNSS
-494 KYVSAETKAI
+494 KYVTSETKAI
-504 QKSSEITEKKI
+504 QKASAMADKKI

-534 FFKTEEIKED
+534 FFKTEKIQDD
-544 KSVIFYLHNKERLE
+544 KSIVFYLHNKEKLE

-607 SGTLTLGGYNNQNG
+607 SGTLTLGGYNNTNG
-621 VLSMQDSDGNEIGR
+621 HCVIENADGKVVGTLGVNGYYSNDPKDQYAIR
-635 WNNQGVYAKGHYVS
+635 VNNGQIDVYGSKGALVGTVKYVQGTGDGS
-649 EDSIGRKID
+649 E
-658 LHNAKIDLYSSGGKY
+658 
-673 TGYISGELDGIEARA
+673 GIEMYVHSGNRYSAVSVSTNGRTAIWGDSVLVA
-688 TSTDYLNIGKGYSEF
+688 TDKLITGGT
-703 NVSKRLQLLSK
+703 Q
-714 NQIAISANEIVING
+714 
-728 NKAKTGTAVFSD
+728 AKTGRAVFSD
-740 GSYLKFVNGNL
+740 GSYLDYRNGYL
-751 VGGRTASGTTF
+751 IGGRTASGTTF

>member
-132 NYTTHL
+132 DYTTHL
-138 KYPLK
+138 TYPLSLK
-143 LSEILIDSCRTCGV
+143 DILKDSCRTCGV
-157 QLDTVHFNGE
+157 QMDVTSFSDDN
-167 DITVKEAP
+167 IMVKEKP
-175 TNTTHRQVIGLI
+175 TNTTHRQVIGWI
-187 SMIAGGNAWM
+187 AMIAGGNAWM
-197 NADNHLQITDYD
+197 NADNHLQISQYD
-209 MTLFDGMT
+209 MSLFDNIA
-217 DLDGGWFDDPRQ
+217 DIDGGWFDDPRQ
-229 NYDGGQFETDVIT
+229 NYDGGQFETDMIS
-242 EKYVTY
+242 EKYSTY
-248 SDVTG
+248 ADMSG
-253 GSFGDDINEFFYDDL
+253 GTFSEDISEYYYDDL
-268 DWNKEL
+268 DWSSEK
-274 YTSGSNMDGGYFDN
+274 YSSGSNVDGGWFDD

-311 PYHLISKQH
+311 TYQLIGKK
-320 DGFRLRDGRTLGV
+320 DNLFLLKNGNVLGV
-333 HSVDTE
+333 HSVDVE
-339 EASGYILSDATTYYA
+339 EASGYILTDATNVYT
-354 SGNNADDGTFELADN
+354 SGDILDDGNFKLVDN

-376 KIGLTTGVEN
+376 KTGVTTGVEP
-386 INITGVQTTDNEN
+386 IVITGIQTTEDEK

-404 TDGYIL
+404 SEGYIL
-410 SIENSLIKDKNLLV
+410 SIENSLIKDKSLLV
-424 NTVGAKLV
+424 NTVGAKLTGV
-432 GLTFMNFSGEHLSY
+432 SFMNFSGEHLSY
-446 PLAEFM
+446 PLADFM
-452 DLAYVIDRAGK
+452 DLAYVIDRNGK
-463 TNRTILTD
+463 VNKTILTD

-479 TQFKCSAENSVRNSS
+479 TSLKCSAENAIRNSS
-494 KYVSAETKAI
+494 KYVTSETKAI
-504 QKSSEITEKKI
+504 QKASAMADKKI

-534 FFKTEEIKED
+534 FFKTEEVQDD
-544 KSVIFYLHNKERLE
+544 KSIVFYLHNKERLE

-607 SGTLTLGGYNNQNG
+607 SGTLTLGGYNNTNG
-621 VLSMQDSDGNEIGR
+621 HCVIENADGKVVGTLGVNGYYSNDPKDQYAIR
-635 WNNQGVYAKGHYVS
+635 VNNGQIDVYGSKGALVGTVKYVQGTGDGS
-649 EDSIGRKID
+649 E
-658 LHNAKIDLYSSGGKY
+658 
-673 TGYISGELDGIEARA
+673 GIEMYVHSGNRYSAVSVSTNGRTAIWGDSVLVA
-688 TSTDYLNIGKGYSEF
+688 TDKLITGGT
-703 NVSKRLQLLSK
+703 Q
-714 NQIAISANEIVING
+714 
-728 NKAKTGTAVFSD
+728 AKTGRAVFSD
-740 GSYLKFVNGNL
+740 GSYLDYRNGYL
-751 VGGRTASGTTF
+751 IGGRTASGTTF

>member
-67 VKLYNADDRYRVHSF
+67 VKLYNSDDRYRVHSF

-132 NYTTHL
+132 DYTTHL
-138 KYPLK
+138 TYPLSLK
-143 LSEILIDSCRTCGV
+143 DILKDSCRTCGV
-157 QLDTVHFNGE
+157 QMDVTSFSDDN
-167 DITVKEAP
+167 IMVKEKP
-175 TNTTHRQVIGLI
+175 TNTTHRQVIGWI
-187 SMIAGGNAWM
+187 AMIAGGNAWM
-197 NADNHLQITDYD
+197 NADNHLQISQYD
-209 MTLFDGMT
+209 MSLFDNIA
-217 DLDGGWFDDPRQ
+217 DIDGGWFDDPRQ
-229 NYDGGQFETDVIT
+229 NYDGGQFETDMVS
-242 EKYVTY
+242 EKYSTY
-248 SDVTG
+248 AEMSG
-253 GSFGDDINEFFYDDL
+253 GTFSEDISEYYYDDL
-268 DWNKEL
+268 DWSSEK
-274 YTSGSNMDGGYFDN
+274 YSSGSNVDGGWFDD

-311 PYHLISKQH
+311 TYQLIGKK
-320 DGFRLRDGRTLGV
+320 DNLFLLKNGNVLGV
-333 HSVDTE
+333 HSVDVE
-339 EASGYILSDATTYYA
+339 EASGYILTDATNVYT
-354 SGNNADDGTFELADN
+354 SGDILDDGNFKLVDN

-376 KIGLTTGVEN
+376 KTGLTTGVEP
-386 INITGVQTTDNEN
+386 IVITGIQTTENEK

-404 TDGYIL
+404 SEGYIL
-410 SIENSLIKDKNLLV
+410 SIENSLIKDKSLLV
-424 NTVGAKLV
+424 NTVGAKLTGV
-432 GLTFMNFSGEHLSY
+432 SFMNFSGEHLSY
-446 PLAEFM
+446 PLADFM
-452 DLAYVIDRAGK
+452 DLAYVIDRNGK
-463 TNRTILTD
+463 VNKTILTD

-479 TQFKCSAENSVRNSS
+479 TSLKCSAENAIRNSS
-494 KYVSAETKAI
+494 KYVTSETKAI
-504 QKSSEITEKKI
+504 QKASAMADKKI

-534 FFKTEEIKED
+534 FFKTEKIQDD
-544 KSVIFYLHNKERLE
+544 KSIVFYLHNKERLE

-607 SGTLTLGGYNNQNG
+607 SGTLTLGGYNNTNG
-621 VLSMQDSDGNEIGR
+621 HCVIENASGKVVGTLGVNGYYSNDPNDKYAIRINNGYVEIYGGKGTLVGIVEYVKSASDGSEGLSMYAYGGSGHSSVTLKNNGTTEIWGNSIRINTDKLITGGR
-635 WNNQGVYAKGHYVS
+635 Q
-649 EDSIGRKID
+649 
-658 LHNAKIDLYSSGGKY
+658 
-673 TGYISGELDGIEARA
+673 T
-688 TSTDYLNIGKGYSEF
+688 
-703 NVSKRLQLLSK
+703 
-714 NQIAISANEIVING
+714 
-728 NKAKTGTAVFSD
+728 KTGRAVFSD
-740 GSYLKFVNGNL
+740 GSYLDYKNGKL
-751 VGGRTASGTTF
+751 VGGRTASGTIL

>member
-132 NYTTHL
+132 DYTTHL
-138 KYPLK
+138 TYPLSLK
-143 LSEILIDSCRTCGV
+143 DILKDSCRTCGV
-157 QLDTVHFNGE
+157 QMDVTSFSDDN
-167 DITVKEAP
+167 IMVKEKP
-175 TNTTHRQVIGLI
+175 TNTTHRQVIGWI
-187 SMIAGGNAWM
+187 AMIAGGNAWI
-197 NADNHLQITDYD
+197 NADNHLQISQYD
-209 MTLFDGMT
+209 MSLFDNIA
-217 DLDGGWFDDPRQ
+217 DIDGGWFDDPRQ
-229 NYDGGQFETDVIT
+229 NYDGGQFETDMIS
-242 EKYVTY
+242 EKYSTY
-248 SDVTG
+248 AEMSG
-253 GSFGDDINEFFYDDL
+253 GTFSEDISEYYYDDL
-268 DWNKEL
+268 DWSSEK
-274 YTSGSNMDGGYFDN
+274 YSSGSSVDGGWFDD

-303 SVERKQRN
+303 SVERKQKN
-311 PYHLISKQH
+311 AYQLIGKK
-320 DGFRLRDGRTLGV
+320 DNLFLLKNGNVLGV
-333 HSVDTE
+333 HSVDVE
-339 EASGYILSDATTYYA
+339 EASGYILTDATNVYT
-354 SGNNADDGTFELADN
+354 SGDILDDGNFKLVDN

-376 KIGLTTGVEN
+376 KTGLTTGVEP
-386 INITGVQTTDNEN
+386 IVITGIQTTENEK

-404 TDGYIL
+404 SEGYIL
-410 SIENSLIKDKNLLV
+410 SIENSLIKDKSLLV
-424 NTVGAKLV
+424 NTVGAKLTGV
-432 GLTFMNFSGEHLSY
+432 SFMNFSGEHLSY
-446 PLAEFM
+446 PLAGFM
-452 DLAYVIDRAGK
+452 DLAYVIDRNGK
-463 TNRTILTD
+463 VNKTILTD

-479 TQFKCSAENSVRNSS
+479 TLLKCSAENAIRNSS
-494 KYVSAETKAI
+494 KYVTSETKAI
-504 QKSSEITEKKI
+504 QKASAMTDKKI
-515 SKYDEAVQ
+515 GKYDEAVQ

-534 FFKTEEIKED
+534 FFKTEKIQDD
-544 KSVIFYLHNKERLE
+544 KSIVFYLHNKEKLE

-607 SGTLTLGGYNNQNG
+607 SGTLTLGGYNNTNG
-621 VLSMQDSDGNEIGR
+621 HCVIENADGKVVGTLGVNGYYSNDVKDKYAIR
-635 WNNQGVYAKGHYVS
+635 VNNGQIEVYGSKGTLVGTVKYVQGAGDGS
-649 EDSIGRKID
+649 E
-658 LHNAKIDLYSSGGKY
+658 
-673 TGYISGELDGIEARA
+673 GIEM
-688 TSTDYLNIGKGYSEF
+688 Y
-703 NVSKRLQLLSK
+703 VH
-714 NQIAISANEIVING
+714 NG
-728 NKAKTGTAVFSD
+728 NHYSAVSVSTNGRTAIWGDSVLVATDKLITGGTQAKTGRAVFSD
-740 GSYLKFVNGNL
+740 GSYLDYRNGYL
-751 VGGRTASGTTF
+751 IGGRTASGTKF

>member
-6 NAYKKA
+6 NEYKKA

-23 RVTFLDGTVLNL
+23 RVAFLDGTVLNL

-46 IVDGAG
+46 IVDGTG

-67 VKLYNADDRYRVHSF
+67 VKLYNADDRYKIHSF
-82 LGAKITLYKSI
+82 LGAKISLYKTI
-93 STDIG
+93 STEIG
-98 DLTIKSGTYTV
+98 DLSIKSGTYTV
-109 IDPESYGDTVSFSA
+109 IDPESYGDIVSFSA

-132 NYTTHL
+132 DYTTHL

-143 LSEILIDSCRTCGV
+143 LSEILVDSCRTCGV
-157 QLDTVHFNGE
+157 QLDTTHFDGE

-248 SDVTG
+248 SDMAG

-268 DWNKEL
+268 DWNKEK
-274 YTSGSNMDGGYFDN
+274 YASGSDMDGGYFDD
-288 GLELLTDDS
+288 GLELLTNDS

-311 PYHLISKQH
+311 PYHLISKQY

-339 EASGYILSDATTYYA
+339 EASGYILSDATPYYA

-376 KIGLTTGVEN
+376 KTGLTTGIEN
-386 INITGVQTTDNEN
+386 IKITGVQTTANEN

-410 SIENSLIKDKNLLV
+410 AIENSLIEDKNLLV

-479 TQFKCSAENSVRNSS
+479 TQLKCSAENSVRNSS

-504 QKSSEITEKKI
+504 QKSSKITEKKI

-607 SGTLTLGGYNNQNG
+607 SGTLTLGGYNNTNG
-621 VLSMQDSDGNEIGR
+621 HCAIENASGKVVGTLGVNGYYSNDPSDKYAIRINNGHVEIYGGKGTLVGIVEYVKGSSDGAEGLSLYAYGGSGHSSIILKNNGSTEIFG
-635 WNNQGVYAKGHYVS
+635 N
-649 EDSIGRKID
+649 SINIATDK
-658 LHNAKIDLYSSGGKY
+658 LLTGGIQ
-673 TGYISGELDGIEARA
+673 T
-688 TSTDYLNIGKGYSEF
+688 
-703 NVSKRLQLLSK
+703 
-714 NQIAISANEIVING
+714 
-728 NKAKTGTAVFSD
+728 KTGRAVFSD
-740 GSYLKFVNGNL
+740 GSYLDYKNGKL
-751 VGGRTASGTTF
+751 VSGRTASGTVF

>member
-132 NYTTHL
+132 DYTTHL
-138 KYPLK
+138 TYPLSLK
-143 LSEILIDSCRTCGV
+143 DILKDSCRTCGV
-157 QLDTVHFNGE
+157 QMDVTSFSDDN
-167 DITVKEAP
+167 IMVKEKP
-175 TNTTHRQVIGLI
+175 TNTTHRQVIGWI
-187 SMIAGGNAWM
+187 AMIAGGNAWM
-197 NADNHLQITDYD
+197 NADNHLQISQYD
-209 MTLFDGMT
+209 MSLFDNIA
-217 DLDGGWFDDPRQ
+217 DIDGGWFDDPRQ
-229 NYDGGQFETDVIT
+229 NYDGGQFETDMIS
-242 EKYVTY
+242 EKYSTY
-248 SDVTG
+248 ADMSG
-253 GSFGDDINEFFYDDL
+253 GTFSEDISEYYYDDL
-268 DWNKEL
+268 DWSSEK
-274 YTSGSNMDGGYFDN
+274 YSSGSNVDGGWFDD

-311 PYHLISKQH
+311 TYQLIGKK
-320 DGFRLRDGRTLGV
+320 DNLFLLKNGNVLGV
-333 HSVDTE
+333 HSVDVE
-339 EASGYILSDATTYYA
+339 EASGYILTDATNVYT
-354 SGNNADDGTFELADN
+354 SGDILDDGNFKLVDN

-376 KIGLTTGVEN
+376 KTGLTTGVEP
-386 INITGVQTTDNEN
+386 IVITGIQTTEDEK

-404 TDGYIL
+404 SEGYIL
-410 SIENSLIKDKNLLV
+410 SIENSLIKDKSLLV
-424 NTVGAKLV
+424 NTVGAKLTGV
-432 GLTFMNFSGEHLSY
+432 SFMNFSGEHLSY
-446 PLAEFM
+446 PLADFM
-452 DLAYVIDRAGK
+452 DLAYVIDRNGK
-463 TNRTILTD
+463 VNKTILTD

-479 TQFKCSAENSVRNSS
+479 TSLKCSAENAIRNSS
-494 KYVSAETKAI
+494 KYVTSETKAI
-504 QKSSEITEKKI
+504 QKASAMADKKI

-534 FFKTEEIKED
+534 FFKTEEVQDD
-544 KSVIFYLHNKERLE
+544 KSIVFYLHNKERLE

-607 SGTLTLGGYNNQNG
+607 SGTLTLGGYNNTNG
-621 VLSMQDSDGNEIGR
+621 HCVIENADGKVVGTLGVNGYYSNDPKDQYAIR
-635 WNNQGVYAKGHYVS
+635 VNNGQIDVYGSKGALVGTVKYAQGTGDGS
-649 EDSIGRKID
+649 E
-658 LHNAKIDLYSSGGKY
+658 
-673 TGYISGELDGIEARA
+673 GIEMYVHSGNRYSAVSVSTNGRTAIWGDSVLVA
-688 TSTDYLNIGKGYSEF
+688 TDKLITGGT
-703 NVSKRLQLLSK
+703 Q
-714 NQIAISANEIVING
+714 
-728 NKAKTGTAVFSD
+728 AKTGRAVFSD
-740 GSYLKFVNGNL
+740 GSYLDYRNGYL
-751 VGGRTASGTTF
+751 IGGRTASGTTF

>member
-12 IYGRSDWYPSA
+12 IYGRSDWYPFA

-35 GRSEFLISGNN
+35 GRSELLISGNN

-93 STDIG
+93 STDMG

-132 NYTTHL
+132 DYTTHL

-167 DITVKEAP
+167 DIIVKETP
-175 TNTTHRQVIGLI
+175 TNTTHRQVVGLI

-217 DLDGGWFDDPRQ
+217 DLDGGWFDDPRR

-248 SDVTG
+248 SDLSG

-274 YTSGSNMDGGYFDN
+274 YTSGSNMDGGYFDD

-311 PYHLISKQH
+311 TYHLISKQH

-339 EASGYILSDATTYYA
+339 EANGYILSDATTYYT

-376 KIGLTTGVEN
+376 KSGLTTGVEN
-386 INITGVQTTDNEN
+386 IKITGVQTTDNEN

-404 TDGYIL
+404 TDGYVL
-410 SIENSLIKDKNLLV
+410 AIENSLIEDKNLLV

-504 QKSSEITEKKI
+504 QKSSKITEKKI

-544 KSVIFYLHNKERLE
+544 KSVVFYLHNKERLE

-621 VLSMQDSDGNEIGR
+621 VLSMQDSSGNEIGR
-635 WNNQGVYAKGHYVS
+635 WNNQGVYARGHYVS
-649 EDSIGRKID
+649 EDSAGKKID
-658 LHNAKIDLYSSGGKY
+658 LHNARIDLYSSGGNY
-673 TGYISGELDGIEARA
+673 TGHISGELDGIQARVS
-688 TSTDYLNIGKGYSEF
+688 STDYLNVGKGYSEF
-703 NVSKRLQLLSK
+703 NVSERLQLLSQK
-714 NQIAISANEIVING
+714 QIAISAKQMVVNG
-728 NKAKTGTAVFSD
+728 NTTKTGTAVFSD
-740 GSYLKFVNGNL
+740 GSYLKFVNGYL

>member
-46 IVDGAG
+46 IVEGAG

-132 NYTTHL
+132 DYTTHL

-175 TNTTHRQVIGLI
+175 TNTTHRQVVGLI
-187 SMIAGGNAWM
+187 SMIAGGNSWM

-229 NYDGGQFETDVIT
+229 NYDGGQFETDIIT

-248 SDVTG
+248 SDMDG

-303 SVERKQRN
+303 SVERQQRN

-386 INITGVQTTDNEN
+386 IKITGVQTTDNGN

-479 TQFKCSAENSVRNSS
+479 TQLKCSAENSVRNSS

-566 VGDAFAVSTDGGKT
+566 LGDAFAVSTDGGKT

>member
-132 NYTTHL
+132 DYTTHL
-138 KYPLK
+138 TYPLSLK
-143 LSEILIDSCRTCGV
+143 DILKDSCRTCGV
-157 QLDTVHFNGE
+157 QMDVTSFSDDN
-167 DITVKEAP
+167 IMVKEKP
-175 TNTTHRQVIGLI
+175 TNTTHRQVIGWI
-187 SMIAGGNAWM
+187 AMIAGGNAWM
-197 NADNHLQITDYD
+197 NADNHLQISQYD
-209 MTLFDGMT
+209 MSLFDNIA
-217 DLDGGWFDDPRQ
+217 DIDGGWFDDPRQ
-229 NYDGGQFETDVIT
+229 NYDGGQFETDMIS
-242 EKYVTY
+242 EKYSTY
-248 SDVTG
+248 ADMSG
-253 GSFGDDINEFFYDDL
+253 GTFSEDISEYYYDDL
-268 DWNKEL
+268 DWSSEK
-274 YTSGSNMDGGYFDN
+274 YSSGSNVDGGWFDD

-311 PYHLISKQH
+311 TYQLIGKK
-320 DGFRLRDGRTLGV
+320 DNLFLLKNGNVLGV
-333 HSVDTE
+333 HSVDVE
-339 EASGYILSDATTYYA
+339 EASGYILTDATNVYT
-354 SGNNADDGTFELADN
+354 SGDILDDGNFKLVDN

-376 KIGLTTGVEN
+376 KTGLTTGVEP
-386 INITGVQTTDNEN
+386 IVITGIQTTEDEK

-404 TDGYIL
+404 SEGYIL
-410 SIENSLIKDKNLLV
+410 SIENSLIKDKSLLV
-424 NTVGAKLV
+424 NTVGAKLTGV
-432 GLTFMNFSGEHLSY
+432 SFMNFSGEHLSY
-446 PLAEFM
+446 PLADFM
-452 DLAYVIDRAGK
+452 DLAYVIDRNGK
-463 TNRTILTD
+463 VNKTILTD

-479 TQFKCSAENSVRNSS
+479 TSLKCSAENAIRNSS
-494 KYVSAETKAI
+494 KYVTSETKAI
-504 QKSSEITEKKI
+504 QKASAMADKKI

-534 FFKTEEIKED
+534 FFKTEEVQDD
-544 KSVIFYLHNKERLE
+544 KSIVFYLHNKERLE

-607 SGTLTLGGYNNQNG
+607 SGTLTLGGYNNTNG
-621 VLSMQDSDGNEIGR
+621 HCVIENADGKVVGTLGVNGYYSNDPKDQYAIR
-635 WNNQGVYAKGHYVS
+635 VNNGQIDVYGSKGALVGTVKYVQGTGDGS
-649 EDSIGRKID
+649 E
-658 LHNAKIDLYSSGGKY
+658 
-673 TGYISGELDGIEARA
+673 GIEMYVHSGNRYSAVSVSTNGRTAIWGDSVLVA
-688 TSTDYLNIGKGYSEF
+688 TDKLITGGT
-703 NVSKRLQLLSK
+703 Q
-714 NQIAISANEIVING
+714 
-728 NKAKTGTAVFSD
+728 AKTGRAVFSD
-740 GSYLKFVNGNL
+740 GSYLDYRNGYL
-751 VGGRTASGTTF
+751 IGGRTASGTTF

>member
-98 DLTIKSGTYTV
+98 DLAIKSGTYTV

-123 YDDAYKLDR
+123 YDDVYKLDR
-132 NYTTHL
+132 DYTTHL
-138 KYPLK
+138 TYPLSLK
-143 LSEILIDSCRTCGV
+143 DILKDSCRTCGV
-157 QLDTVHFNGE
+157 QMDVTSFSDDN
-167 DITVKEAP
+167 IMVKEKP
-175 TNTTHRQVIGLI
+175 TNTTHRQVIGWI
-187 SMIAGGNAWM
+187 AMIAGGNAWM
-197 NADNHLQITDYD
+197 NADNHLQISQYD
-209 MTLFDGMT
+209 MSLFDNIA
-217 DLDGGWFDDPRQ
+217 DIDGGWFDDPRQ
-229 NYDGGQFETDVIT
+229 NYDGGQFETDMIS
-242 EKYVTY
+242 EKYSTY
-248 SDVTG
+248 AEMSG
-253 GSFGDDINEFFYDDL
+253 GTFSEDISEYYYDDL
-268 DWNKEL
+268 DWSSEK
-274 YTSGSNMDGGYFDN
+274 YSSGSNVDGGWFDD

-303 SVERKQRN
+303 SVERKQKN
-311 PYHLISKQH
+311 AYQLIGK
-320 DGFRLRDGRTLGV
+320 RDNLFLLKNGNVLGV
-333 HSVDTE
+333 HSVDVE
-339 EASGYILSDATTYYA
+339 EASGYILTDATNVYT
-354 SGNNADDGTFELADN
+354 SGDIIDDGSFKLVDN

-376 KIGLTTGVEN
+376 KTGLTTGVEP
-386 INITGVQTTDNEN
+386 IVITGIQTTENEK

-404 TDGYIL
+404 SEGYIL
-410 SIENSLIKDKNLLV
+410 SIENSLIKDKSLLV
-424 NTVGAKLV
+424 NTVGAKLTGV
-432 GLTFMNFSGEHLSY
+432 SFMNFSGEHLSY
-446 PLAEFM
+446 PLADFM
-452 DLAYVIDRAGK
+452 DLAYVIDRNGK
-463 TNRTILTD
+463 VNKTILTD

-479 TQFKCSAENSVRNSS
+479 TSLKCSAENAIRNSS
-494 KYVSAETKAI
+494 KYVTSETKAI
-504 QKSSEITEKKI
+504 QKASAMADKKI

-534 FFKTEEIKED
+534 FFKTEKIQDD
-544 KSVIFYLHNKERLE
+544 KSIVFYLHNKEKLE

-621 VLSMQDSDGNEIGR
+621 VLSMQDSAGNEIGR
-635 WNNQGVYAKGHYVS
+635 WNNQGVYARGHYVS
-649 EDSIGRKID
+649 EDSSGRKLDI
-658 LHNAKIDLYSSGGKY
+658 HNAMIDMYSSGGEY
-673 TGYISGELDGIEARA
+673 EGHVSSASGGIEVRDGYGDYVRVNGGYAQLHGA
-688 TSTDYLNIGKGYSEF
+688 NGTQIGTDGT
-703 NVSKRLQLLSK
+703 LLIFAK
-714 NQIAISANEIVING
+714 KITING
-728 NKAKTGTAVFSD
+728 DTAKTGTAVFSD
-740 GSYLKFVNGNL
+740 GSYLKFKNGNL
-751 VGGRTASGTTF
+751 IGGRTASGTTF

>member
-93 STDIG
+93 STDMG

-132 NYTTHL
+132 DYTTHL
-138 KYPLK
+138 TYPLSLK
-143 LSEILIDSCRTCGV
+143 DILKDSCRTCGV
-157 QLDTVHFNGE
+157 QMDVTSFSDDN
-167 DITVKEAP
+167 IMVKEKP
-175 TNTTHRQVIGLI
+175 TNTTHRQVIGWI
-187 SMIAGGNAWM
+187 AMIAGGNAWM
-197 NADNHLQITDYD
+197 NADNHLQISQYD
-209 MTLFDGMT
+209 MSLFDNIA
-217 DLDGGWFDDPRQ
+217 DIDGGWFDDPRQ
-229 NYDGGQFETDVIT
+229 NYDGGQFETDMIS
-242 EKYVTY
+242 EKYSTY
-248 SDVTG
+248 AEMSG
-253 GSFGDDINEFFYDDL
+253 GTFSEDISEYYYDDL
-268 DWNKEL
+268 DWSSEK
-274 YTSGSNMDGGYFDN
+274 YSSGSNVDGGWFDD

-311 PYHLISKQH
+311 TYQLIGKK
-320 DGFRLRDGRTLGV
+320 DNLFLLKNGNVLGV
-333 HSVDTE
+333 HSVDVE
-339 EASGYILSDATTYYA
+339 EASGYILTDATNVYT
-354 SGNNADDGTFELADN
+354 SGDILDDGNFKLVDN

-376 KIGLTTGVEN
+376 KTGLTTGVEP
-386 INITGVQTTDNEN
+386 IVITGIQTTENEK

-404 TDGYIL
+404 SEGYIL
-410 SIENSLIKDKNLLV
+410 SIENSLIKDKSLLV
-424 NTVGAKLV
+424 NTVGAKLTGV
-432 GLTFMNFSGEHLSY
+432 SFMNFSGEHLSY
-446 PLAEFM
+446 PLADFM
-452 DLAYVIDRAGK
+452 DLAYVIDRNGK
-463 TNRTILTD
+463 VNKTILTD

-479 TQFKCSAENSVRNSS
+479 TSLKCSAENAIRNSS
-494 KYVSAETKAI
+494 KYVTSETKAV
-504 QKSSEITEKKI
+504 QKASAMADKKI

-534 FFKTEEIKED
+534 FFKTEKIQDD
-544 KSVIFYLHNKERLE
+544 KSIVFYLHNKEKLE

-607 SGTLTLGGYNNQNG
+607 SGTLTLGGYNNTNG
-621 VLSMQDSDGNEIGR
+621 HCAIENASGEVVGTLGVNGYYSNDPIDKYAIRINNGHVEIYGVKGTLVGIVDYVKSASDGSEGLSMYAYGGSGHSSVILKNNGTTEIWGNSIRINTDKLITGGR
-635 WNNQGVYAKGHYVS
+635 Q
-649 EDSIGRKID
+649 
-658 LHNAKIDLYSSGGKY
+658 
-673 TGYISGELDGIEARA
+673 T
-688 TSTDYLNIGKGYSEF
+688 
-703 NVSKRLQLLSK
+703 
-714 NQIAISANEIVING
+714 
-728 NKAKTGTAVFSD
+728 KTGRAVFSD
-740 GSYLKFVNGNL
+740 GSYLDYKNGKL
-751 VGGRTASGTTF
+751 VAGRTASGTIF

>member
-35 GRSEFLISGNN
+35 GKSEFLISGNN

-61 VSRKIT
+61 VSRKIS
-67 VKLYNADDRYRVHSF
+67 VKLYNADDRYKIHSF
-82 LGAKITLYKSI
+82 LGAKISLYKTI
-93 STDIG
+93 STENG
-98 DLTIKSGTYTV
+98 DLSIKSGTYTV
-109 IDPESYGDTVSFSA
+109 IDPESYGDIVSFSA

-132 NYTTHL
+132 DYTTHL

-197 NADNHLQITDYD
+197 NVDNHLQITDYD

-229 NYDGGQFETDVIT
+229 SYDGGQFETDIIT

-248 SDVTG
+248 SDMTG

-268 DWNKEL
+268 DWNKEK
-274 YTSGSNMDGGYFDN
+274 YASGSDMDGGYFDD
-288 GLELLTDDS
+288 GLELLTNDS

-311 PYHLISKQH
+311 PYHLISKQY

-339 EASGYILSDATTYYA
+339 EASGYILSDATAYYA
-354 SGNNADDGTFELADN
+354 SGSNADDGTFELVDN

-376 KIGLTTGVEN
+376 KTGLTTGVEN
-386 INITGVQTTDNEN
+386 ITITGIQTTDDEN

-410 SIENSLIKDKNLLV
+410 SIENSLIEDKNLLV
-424 NTVGAKLV
+424 NTVGSKLV

-452 DLAYVIDRAGK
+452 DLAYVIDRTGK

-479 TQFKCSAENSVRNSS
+479 TQLKCSAENSVRNSS
-494 KYVSAETKAI
+494 KYVNSETKAI
-504 QKSSEITEKKI
+504 QKSSAITEKKI
-515 SKYDEAVQ
+515 GKYDEAVQ

-544 KSVIFYLHNKERLE
+544 KSVVFYLHNKERLE

-607 SGTLTLGGYNNQNG
+607 SGTLTLGGYNNTNG
-621 VLSMQDSDGNEIGR
+621 HCVIENADGKVVGTLGVNGYYSNDPKDQYAIR
-635 WNNQGVYAKGHYVS
+635 VNNGQIDVYGSKGALVGTVKYVQGTGDGS
-649 EDSIGRKID
+649 E
-658 LHNAKIDLYSSGGKY
+658 
-673 TGYISGELDGIEARA
+673 GIEMYVHSGNRYSAVSVSTNGRTAIWGDSVLVA
-688 TSTDYLNIGKGYSEF
+688 TDKLITGGT
-703 NVSKRLQLLSK
+703 Q
-714 NQIAISANEIVING
+714 
-728 NKAKTGTAVFSD
+728 AKTGRAVFSD
-740 GSYLKFVNGNL
+740 GSYLDYRNGYL
-751 VGGRTASGTTF
+751 IGGRTASGTTF

>member
-1 MIHIS
+1 MRHIS

-132 NYTTHL
+132 DYTTHL
-138 KYPLK
+138 TYPLSLK
-143 LSEILIDSCRTCGV
+143 DILKDSCRTCGV
-157 QLDTVHFNGE
+157 QMDVTSFSDDN
-167 DITVKEAP
+167 IMVKEKP
-175 TNTTHRQVIGLI
+175 TNTTHRQVIGWI
-187 SMIAGGNAWM
+187 AMIAGGNAWM
-197 NADNHLQITDYD
+197 TADNHLQISQYD
-209 MTLFDGMT
+209 MSLFDNIA
-217 DLDGGWFDDPRQ
+217 DIDGGWFDDPRQ
-229 NYDGGQFETDVIT
+229 NYDGGQFETDMIS
-242 EKYVTY
+242 EKYSTY
-248 SDVTG
+248 AEMSG
-253 GSFGDDINEFFYDDL
+253 GTFSEDISEYYYDDL
-268 DWNKEL
+268 DWSSEK
-274 YTSGSNMDGGYFDN
+274 YSSGSNVDGGWFDD

-303 SVERKQRN
+303 SVERKQKN
-311 PYHLISKQH
+311 AYQLIGKK
-320 DGFRLRDGRTLGV
+320 DNLFLLKNGNVLGV
-333 HSVDTE
+333 HSVDVE
-339 EASGYILSDATTYYA
+339 EASGYILTDATNVYT
-354 SGNNADDGTFELADN
+354 SGDIFDDGNFKLVDN

-376 KIGLTTGVEN
+376 KTGLTTGVEP
-386 INITGVQTTDNEN
+386 IVITGIQTTENEK

-404 TDGYIL
+404 SEGYIL
-410 SIENSLIKDKNLLV
+410 SIENSLIKDKSLLV
-424 NTVGAKLV
+424 NTVGAKLTGV
-432 GLTFMNFSGEHLSY
+432 SFMNFSGEHLSY
-446 PLAEFM
+446 PLADFM
-452 DLAYVIDRAGK
+452 DLAYVIDRNGK
-463 TNRTILTD
+463 VNKTILTD

-479 TQFKCSAENSVRNSS
+479 TSLKCSAENAIRNSS
-494 KYVSAETKAI
+494 KYVTSETKAI
-504 QKSSEITEKKI
+504 QKASAMADKKI

-534 FFKTEEIKED
+534 FFKTEKIQDD
-544 KSVIFYLHNKERLE
+544 KSIVFYLHNKERLE

-607 SGTLTLGGYNNQNG
+607 SGTLTLGGYNNTNG
-621 VLSMQDSDGNEIGR
+621 HCAIENADGKVVGTLGVNGYYSNDPKDQYAIR
-635 WNNQGVYAKGHYVS
+635 VNNGQIDVYGSKGTLVGTVKYVQGTGDGS
-649 EDSIGRKID
+649 E
-658 LHNAKIDLYSSGGKY
+658 
-673 TGYISGELDGIEARA
+673 GIEMYVHSGNRYSAVSVSTNGRTAIWGDSVLVA
-688 TSTDYLNIGKGYSEF
+688 TDKLITGGT
-703 NVSKRLQLLSK
+703 Q
-714 NQIAISANEIVING
+714 
-728 NKAKTGTAVFSD
+728 AKTGRAVFSD
-740 GSYLKFVNGNL
+740 GSYLDYRNGYL
-751 VGGRTASGTTF
+751 IGGRTASGTTF

>member
-46 IVDGAG
+46 IIDGAG

-132 NYTTHL
+132 DYTTHL
-138 KYPLK
+138 TYPLSLK
-143 LSEILIDSCRTCGV
+143 DILKDSCRTCGV
-157 QLDTVHFNGE
+157 QMDVTSFSDDN
-167 DITVKEAP
+167 IMVKEKP
-175 TNTTHRQVIGLI
+175 TNTTHRQVIGWI
-187 SMIAGGNAWM
+187 AMIAGGNAWM
-197 NADNHLQITDYD
+197 NADNHLQISQYD
-209 MTLFDGMT
+209 MSLFDNIA
-217 DLDGGWFDDPRQ
+217 DIDGGWFDDPRQ
-229 NYDGGQFETDVIT
+229 NYDGGQFETDMIS
-242 EKYVTY
+242 EKYSTY
-248 SDVTG
+248 AEMSG
-253 GSFGDDINEFFYDDL
+253 GTFSEDISEYYYDDL
-268 DWNKEL
+268 DWSSEK
-274 YTSGSNMDGGYFDN
+274 YSSGSNVDGGWFDD

-311 PYHLISKQH
+311 TYQLIGKKDNLFLLKS
-320 DGFRLRDGRTLGV
+320 GNVLGV
-333 HSVDTE
+333 HSVDVE
-339 EASGYILSDATTYYA
+339 EASGYILTDATNVYT
-354 SGNNADDGTFELADN
+354 SGDILDDGSFKLVDN

-376 KIGLTTGVEN
+376 KTGLTTGVEP
-386 INITGVQTTDNEN
+386 IVITGIQTTENEK

-404 TDGYIL
+404 SEGYIL
-410 SIENSLIKDKNLLV
+410 SIENSLIKDKSLLV
-424 NTVGAKLV
+424 NTVGAKLTGV
-432 GLTFMNFSGEHLSY
+432 SFMNFSGEHLSY
-446 PLAEFM
+446 PLADFM
-452 DLAYVIDRAGK
+452 DLAYVIDRNGK
-463 TNRTILTD
+463 VNKTILTD

-479 TQFKCSAENSVRNSS
+479 TSLKCSAENAIRNSS
-494 KYVSAETKAI
+494 KYVTSETKAI
-504 QKSSEITEKKI
+504 QKASAMADKKI

-534 FFKTEEIKED
+534 FFKTEEVQDD
-544 KSVIFYLHNKERLE
+544 KSIVFYLHNKEKLE

-607 SGTLTLGGYNNQNG
+607 SGTLTLGGYNNTNG
-621 VLSMQDSDGNEIGR
+621 HCAIENADGKVVGTLGVNGYYSNDPKDQYAIR
-635 WNNQGVYAKGHYVS
+635 VNNGQIDVYGSKGTLVGTVKYVQGAGDGS
-649 EDSIGRKID
+649 E
-658 LHNAKIDLYSSGGKY
+658 
-673 TGYISGELDGIEARA
+673 GIEMYVHSGNRYSAVSVSTNGRTAIWGDSVLVA
-688 TSTDYLNIGKGYSEF
+688 TDKLITGGT
-703 NVSKRLQLLSK
+703 Q
-714 NQIAISANEIVING
+714 
-728 NKAKTGTAVFSD
+728 AKTGRAVFSD
-740 GSYLKFVNGNL
+740 GSYLDYRNGYL
-751 VGGRTASGTTF
+751 IGGRTASGTKF